1 MTDKLIR
8 ELLIDVKQKGA
19 TRTAKSIENVSD
31 ALENAAAASELTN
44 EQLGKMPKTL
54 YSIERAADRA
64 AKSLT
69 KMQASRG
76 MAGITKSINDIG
88 DKLDYLAIQLI
99 EVTDKLEI
107 GFDGVSRSVK
117 AMGNDVAA
125 ATEKVQDR
133 LYDTNRVLGGT
144 ARGFNDTAGAA
155 GRASRAIGN
164 TSGSARGAT
173 RDFAA
178 MAKIGGSLPIMY
190 AALASNI
197 FVLQSAFEQL
207 KLGDQLNRL
216 EKFGV
221 IVGTQTGTPVQSL
234 ARSLQEAAG
243 YAISFEEA
251 MRQASSA
258 SAYGFDAE
266 QLNKFGL
273 VARRA
278 AAVLGVD
285 MTDALNRVIKGVSK
299 QEIEL
304 LDELGVT
311 IRLNDAYADYVK
323 QLNAANTGITY
334 NINSLTT
341 FQKQQAYANAVIAES
356 TKRFGY
362 LDEVLRATPWEQFA
376 ANADAALRTIQQA
389 AAKYLGP
396 VIDAIN
402 TVFYT
407 SQASVSAEAARAQ
420 EKTNRQIDPN
430 NVGAVALSLA
440 ASEEGYNKALDMY
453 KESLDKR
460 NKLKAEFDKR
470 MSQADA
476 STAAAIRLVGE
487 GMPVGLAAGGFEV
500 GGVRIGSSEANKKF
514 VEETAAMGLQIAR
527 LGKEVDD
534 STENLNAWK
543 SAYQAAGAAAAKANP
558 EFQKQINL
566 QKDVYDPDAVYD
578 FNSAALKSLTEQ
590 QKAYNQTKKTASDLA
605 NDFQNIASST
615 DTAAKTSA
623 TFEEVIRNVES
634 LSAGTGKSADE
645 YVKSLNLGFNT
656 ISEMKTASQ
665 ALSEYVKL
673 TGNETKN
680 QLAVQQKIADVYNQ
694 TKDKEKAQEAGR
706 RLELQQLEE
715 QETALRRVLQTNQGN
730 KAVEKEIEKIQLE
743 KLKLT
748 NQGMEAQKKVK
759 DYTDKIL
766 GVDREIALLN
776 NRTMTDTQYRLAQ
789 LNLELTIEK
798 EKYEWYTKQADKQKE
813 AEQSRR
819 SQAQIER
826 EIWKFRQDQQAEMT
840 SKRQEAF
847 ENTLTSMF
855 PLAGEMQ
862 KMEMQLDFYT
872 QMKELTKGNANEQM
886 RWNAEIAKTRAQ
898 MSALTAQRNAQ
909 MQQQVGSSVGATYT
923 PTTGLSGADKD
934 FADMQN
940 RMSSYDQAISKL
952 SELNSEATAVAQSM
966 GNLTNSMIQFSQG
979 SLDTTSMI
987 ASGMQTVASMIQY
1000 STSQQVSAIDQAI
1013 AAEQKRD
1020 GKSEASKAKLK
1031 KLEAEKLKIQQD
1043 AAKKQI
1049 IIQTAVAV
1057 MQAATAVPYPFSIP
1071 LMVAAGLAGALA
1083 LAQASSASGMSSIA
1097 DSGADTTQY
1106 LTLGERQKNV
1116 DVSMQASSGEL
1127 SYLRGDKGIGNAN
1140 SFVPRAEGGMM
1151 YPGVSYQMGEHG
1163 TEVVTPMVPMKA
1175 TPNDQLSDGSKTTSG
1190 RPIILNISTMDA
1202 ASFRDFASN
1211 NSTALRDAV
1220 ELALNENG
1228 STLKSLGNM

>member
-8 ELLIDVKQKGA
+8 EILIDVKQKGA

-76 MAGITKSINDIG
+76 MAGITKSIDGIG

-117 AMGNDVAA
+117 TMGNDVAA

-133 LYDTNRVLGGT
+133 LYDTNRALGGT

-221 IVGTQTGTPVQSL
+221 IVGTQTGTPVQTL

-376 ANADAALRTIQQA
+376 ANADAALRKIQQA

-407 SQASVSAEAARAQ
+407 SQASISAEAARAQ

-460 NKLKAEFDKR
+460 NKLKSEFDKR
-470 MSQADA
+470 MEQADFY
-476 STAAAIRLVGE
+476 TKLAIRQVGE
-487 GMPVGLAAGGFEV
+487 GIPVGLAAAGA
-500 GGVRIGSSEANKKF
+500 SEANKQF
-514 VEETAAMGLQIAR
+514 VAETAAMGLQVTR
-527 LGKEVDD
+527 LGKEVED

-543 SAYQAAGAAAAKANP
+543 SAYQAAGAAAAKASP

-566 QKDVYDPDAVYD
+566 QRDTTDPDAVYD
-578 FNSAALKSLTEQ
+578 FNSTVLKGLTEQ

-623 TFEEVIRNVES
+623 TFEEVIKNISS

-656 ISEMKTASQ
+656 LSEMKTASQ

-819 SQAQIER
+819 AQAKIER
-826 EIWKFRQDQQAEMT
+826 EIWKFRQDQIASMAAGREEEQQRQFTAKPLMGNAERLQEQLKLYEDLKQKTLGNAAAQAEYN
-840 SKRQEAF
+840 K
-847 ENTLTSMF
+847 
-855 PLAGEMQ
+855 
-862 KMEMQLDFYT
+862 KI
-872 QMKELTKGNANEQM
+872 
-886 RWNAEIAKTRAQ
+886 AETRAQ
-898 MSALTAQRNAQ
+898 LAGLRAQRNAE
-909 MQQQVGSSVGATYT
+909 MQVSVGSSLGAVYT
-923 PTTGLSGADKD
+923 PTTGLSGEDKD
-934 FADMQN
+934 FADMGN
-940 RMSSYDQAISKL
+940 RMASYDQAISKL

-966 GNLTNSMIQFSQG
+966 GNLTNAMIQFSMG
-979 SLDTTSMI
+979 SLDTTSTI
-987 ASGMQTVASMIQY
+987 AAGMQTVASMIQY

-1083 LAQASSASGMSSIA
+1083 LAQASSASSMSSIA
-1097 DSGADTTQY
+1097 DSGADTTSY
-1106 LTLGERQKNV
+1106 LTLGERQKNI

-1175 TPNDQLSDGSKTTSG
+1175 TPNDELKTSSSSTSG
-1190 RPIILNISTMDA
+1190 RPIILNISAMDA
-1202 ASFRDFASN
+1202 ASFREFASS
-1211 NSTALRDAV
+1211 NSSALRDAV

-1228 STLKSLGNM
+1228 ASLKTLGNS

>member
-76 MAGITKSINDIG
+76 MAGITKSIDGIG

-117 AMGNDVAA
+117 TMGNDVAA

-144 ARGFNDTAGAA
+144 TRGFNDTAGAA

-376 ANADAALRTIQQA
+376 ANADAALRKIQQA

-407 SQASVSAEAARAQ
+407 SQASISAEAARAQ
-420 EKTNRQIDPN
+420 EKTNRQIDPT

-460 NKLKAEFDKR
+460 NKLKSEFDKR
-470 MSQADA
+470 MEQADFY
-476 STAAAIRLVGE
+476 TRLAIRQVGE
-487 GMPVGLAAGGFEV
+487 GIPVGLAAAGA
-500 GGVRIGSSEANKKF
+500 SEANKKF
-514 VEETAAMGLQIAR
+514 VEETAAMGLQVTR
-527 LGKEVDD
+527 LGKEVED

-566 QKDVYDPDAVYD
+566 QRDTTDPGAVYD
-578 FNSAALKSLTEQ
+578 FNSTVLKGLTEQ

-605 NDFQNIASST
+605 NDIQNVAQNT

-623 TFEEVIRNVES
+623 TLADAIKNIES
-634 LSAGTGKSADE
+634 LSLGTGKSADE
-645 YVKSLNLGFNT
+645 YVKNLNLGYNT
-656 ISEMKTASQ
+656 LSEMKTASQ

-715 QETALRRVLQTNQGN
+715 QEAALRRVLQTNQGN

-743 KLKLT
+743 KLRLT

-776 NRTMTDTQYRLAQ
+776 DRTMTTTQYRLAQ
-789 LNLELTIEK
+789 LKLELTVEK

-819 SQAQIER
+819 AQAQISRELWEAEKQATASHVSALMDALEVSQTQRNVTGQAQILTER
-826 EIWKFRQDQQAEMT
+826 L
-840 SKRQEAF
+840 SVLQE
-847 ENTLTSMF
+847 
-855 PLAGEMQ
+855 
-862 KMEMQLDFYT
+862 QL
-872 QMKELTKGNANEQM
+872 ELSKGNTEEEIKYRNE
-886 RWNAEIAKTRAQ
+886 IYKTAA
-898 MSALTAQRNAQ
+898 ALEQLRKQREGQ
-909 MQQQVGSSVGATYT
+909 MQQQVGSSVGAVYI
-923 PTTGLSGADKD
+923 PTTGLSGEDKD

-940 RMSSYDQAISKL
+940 RMASYDQAISKL

-966 GNLTNSMIQFSQG
+966 GNLTNAMIQFSQG
-979 SLDTTSMI
+979 SLDTTSLI
-987 ASGMQTVASMIQY
+987 ASGMQTVSSMIQY
-1000 STSQQVSAIDQAI
+1000 STSQQVSAIDAAI

-1097 DSGADTTQY
+1097 DSGADTTSY
-1106 LTLGERQKNV
+1106 LTLGERQKNI
-1116 DVSMQASSGEL
+1116 DVSMSANAGEL
-1127 SYLRGDKGIGNAN
+1127 SYIRGDKGIGGAN
-1140 SFVPRAEGGMM
+1140 SFVPRAEGGNM

-1175 TPNDQLSDGSKTTSG
+1175 TPNDELKTSSNSTSG
-1190 RPIILNISTMDA
+1190 RPIILNISAMDA
-1202 ASFRDFASN
+1202 ASFREFASS
-1211 NSTALRDAV
+1211 NSSALRDAV

-1228 STLKSLGNM
+1228 ASLKTLGNS

>member
-44 EQLGKMPKTL
+44 EQLGKMPRTL

-76 MAGITKSINDIG
+76 MLSVTKSINDIG
-88 DKLDYLAIQLI
+88 AKLDDLAITMI
-99 EVTDKLEI
+99 EVADKLEV

-117 AMGNDVAA
+117 TMGNDVAA

-133 LYDTNRVLGGT
+133 LYDTNRALGGT

-221 IVGTQTGTPVQSL
+221 IVGTQTGTPVQTL

-334 NINSLTT
+334 NVNSLTT

-376 ANADAALRTIQQA
+376 ANADAALRKIQQA

-407 SQASVSAEAARAQ
+407 SQASISAEAARAQ
-420 EKTNRQIDPN
+420 EKTNRQIDPT

-460 NKLKAEFDKR
+460 NKLKSEFDKR
-470 MSQADA
+470 MEQADFY
-476 STAAAIRLVGE
+476 TKLAIRQVGE
-487 GMPVGLAAGGFEV
+487 GIPIGLAAAGA
-500 GGVRIGSSEANKKF
+500 SEANKQF
-514 VEETAAMGLQIAR
+514 VAETAAMGLQVTR
-527 LGKEVDD
+527 LGKEVED

-566 QKDVYDPDAVYD
+566 QRDTTDPGAVYD
-578 FNSAALKSLTEQ
+578 FNSTVLKGLTEQ

-605 NDFQNIASST
+605 NDIQNVAQNT

-623 TFEEVIRNVES
+623 TLADAIKNIES
-634 LSAGTGKSADE
+634 LSLGTGKSADE
-645 YVKSLNLGFNT
+645 YVKNLNLGYNT
-656 ISEMKTASQ
+656 LSEMKTASQ

-715 QETALRRVLQTNQGN
+715 QEAALRRVLQTNQGN

-759 DYTDKIL
+759 DYTDKIR

-776 NRTMTDTQYRLAQ
+776 NCTMTDTQYRLAQ
-789 LNLELTIEK
+789 LNLELTIEQ
-798 EKYEWYTKQADKQKE
+798 EKYEGYTKQADKQKE

-819 SQAQIER
+819 AQAQIER
-826 EIWKFRQDQQAEMT
+826 EIWKFRQDQIASMAAGREEEQQRQFTAKPLMGNAERLQEQLKLYEDLKQKTLGNAAAQAEYN
-840 SKRQEAF
+840 K
-847 ENTLTSMF
+847 
-855 PLAGEMQ
+855 
-862 KMEMQLDFYT
+862 KI
-872 QMKELTKGNANEQM
+872 
-886 RWNAEIAKTRAQ
+886 AETRAQ
-898 MSALTAQRNAQ
+898 LAGLRAQRNAE
-909 MQQQVGSSVGATYT
+909 MQASVGSSLGAVYT
-923 PTTGLSGADKD
+923 PTTGLSGEDKD
-934 FADMQN
+934 FADMGN
-940 RMSSYDQAISKL
+940 RMASYDQAISKL

-966 GNLTNSMIQFSQG
+966 GNLTNAMIQFSMG
-979 SLDTTSMI
+979 SLDTTSTI
-987 ASGMQTVASMIQY
+987 AAGMQTVASMIQY

-1083 LAQASSASGMSSIA
+1083 LAQASSASSMSSIA
-1097 DSGADTTQY
+1097 DSGADTTSY
-1106 LTLGERQKNV
+1106 LTLGERQKNI
-1116 DVSMQASSGEL
+1116 DVSMSANAGEL
-1127 SYLRGDKGIGNAN
+1127 SYIRGDKGIGGAN
-1140 SFVPRAEGGMM
+1140 SFVPRAEGGNM

-1175 TPNDQLSDGSKTTSG
+1175 TPNDELKTSSNSTSG
-1190 RPIILNISTMDA
+1190 RPIILNISAMDA
-1202 ASFRDFASN
+1202 ASFREFASS
-1211 NSTALRDAV
+1211 NSSALRDAV

-1228 STLKSLGNM
+1228 ASLKTLGNS

>member
-76 MAGITKSINDIG
+76 MLSVTKSINDIG
-88 DKLDYLAIQLI
+88 AKLDDLAIQLI

-376 ANADAALRTIQQA
+376 ANADAALRTIQQS

-487 GMPVGLAAGGFEV
+487 GVPVGLAAGGFEV

-543 SAYQAAGAAAAKANP
+543 SAYQAAGAAAAKASP

-566 QKDVYDPDAVYD
+566 QRDTTDPDAVYD
-578 FNSAALKSLTEQ
+578 FNSTVLKGLTEQ

-605 NDFQNIASST
+605 NDIQNVAQNT

-623 TFEEVIRNVES
+623 TLADAIKNIES
-634 LSAGTGKSADE
+634 LSQGTGKSADE
-645 YVKSLNLGFNT
+645 YVKNLNLGYNT
-656 ISEMKTASQ
+656 LSEMKTASQ

-715 QETALRRVLQTNQGN
+715 QEAALRRVLQTNQGN

-776 NRTMTDTQYRLAQ
+776 DRTMTSTQYRLAQ
-789 LNLELTIEK
+789 LKLELTIEE
-798 EKYEWYTKQADKQKE
+798 EKYEWYLKQADKQKE

-819 SQAQIER
+819 AQAQISRELWEAEKQATATHVSALMDALEVSQTQRNVTGQSQILTER
-826 EIWKFRQDQQAEMT
+826 LSILQQ
-840 SKRQEAF
+840 
-847 ENTLTSMF
+847 
-855 PLAGEMQ
+855 
-862 KMEMQLDFYT
+862 QL
-872 QMKELTKGNANEQM
+872 ELSKGNTEEEIKYRNE
-886 RWNAEIAKTRAQ
+886 IYKT
-898 MSALTAQRNAQ
+898 SAALEQLRKQRDSQ
-909 MQQQVGSSVGATYT
+909 MQQQVGSSIGAVYT
-923 PTTGLSGADKD
+923 PTTGLSGEDKD

-940 RMSSYDQAISKL
+940 RMASYDQAISKL

-966 GNLTNSMIQFSQG
+966 GNLTNAMIQFSQG

-1106 LTLGERQKNV
+1106 LTLGERQKNI

-1211 NSTALRDAV
+1211 NSTAFRDAV

-1228 STLKSLGNM
+1228 TTLKSLGNS

>member
-76 MAGITKSINDIG
+76 MAGITKSIEGIG

-117 AMGNDVAA
+117 AMGNDVAS

-133 LYDTNRVLGGT
+133 LYDTNRALGGT
-144 ARGFNDTAGAA
+144 TKGFNDTTGAA

-266 QLNKFGL
+266 QLEQFGL
-273 VARRA
+273 IARRA

-285 MTDALNRVIKGVSK
+285 MTDALNRVIKGISK

-304 LDELGVT
+304 MDELGIT

-341 FQKQQAYANAVIAES
+341 FQKQQAYAKAAIAES
-356 TKRFGY
+356 TKQFGY

-420 EKTNRQIDPN
+420 EKTNRQIDPT

-460 NKLKAEFDKR
+460 NKLKSEFDKR
-470 MSQADA
+470 MEQADFY
-476 STAAAIRLVGE
+476 TRLAIRQVGE
-487 GMPVGLAAGGFEV
+487 GIPVGLAAAGA
-500 GGVRIGSSEANKKF
+500 SEANKKF
-514 VEETAAMGLQIAR
+514 VEETAAMGLQVTR
-527 LGKEVDD
+527 LGKEVED

-566 QKDVYDPDAVYD
+566 QRDTTDPGAVYD
-578 FNSAALKSLTEQ
+578 FNSTVLKGLTEQ

-605 NDFQNIASST
+605 NDIQNVAQNT

-623 TFEEVIRNVES
+623 TLADAIKNIES
-634 LSAGTGKSADE
+634 LSLGTGKSADE
-645 YVKSLNLGFNT
+645 YVKNLNLGYNT
-656 ISEMKTASQ
+656 LSEMKTASQ

-715 QETALRRVLQTNQGN
+715 QEAALRRVLKTNQGN

-819 SQAQIER
+819 AQAQIER

-840 SKRQEAF
+840 RKRQEAF

-909 MQQQVGSSVGATYT
+909 MQASVGSSLGAVYT
-923 PTTGLSGADKD
+923 PTTGLSGEDKK
-934 FADMQN
+934 FADMGNQLA
-940 RMSSYDQAISKL
+940 SYDQAISKL

-966 GNLTNSMIQFSQG
+966 GNLANAMIQFSQG
-979 SLDTTSMI
+979 SLDTTSTI
-987 ASGMQTVASMIQY
+987 AVGMQTVASMIQY

-1083 LAQASSASGMSSIA
+1083 LAQASSASSMSSIA
-1097 DSGADTTQY
+1097 DSGADTTSY
-1106 LTLGERQKNV
+1106 LTLGERQKNI
-1116 DVSMQASSGEL
+1116 DVSMSANAGEL
-1127 SYLRGDKGIGNAN
+1127 SYVRGDQGIGNAN
-1140 SFVPRAEGGMM
+1140 SFVPRAEGGNM

-1163 TEVVTPMVPMKA
+1163 TEVITPMIPMKA
-1175 TPNDQLSDGSKTTSG
+1175 TPNDELKNSSNSTSG
-1190 RPIILNISTMDA
+1190 RPIILNISAMDA
-1202 ASFRDFASN
+1202 ASFREFASS
-1211 NSTALRDAV
+1211 NSGALRDAV

-1228 STLKSLGNM
+1228 ASLKTLGNS

>member
-76 MAGITKSINDIG
+76 MLSVTKSINDIG
-88 DKLDYLAIQLI
+88 AKLDDLAITMI
-99 EVTDKLEI
+99 EVADKLEV

-117 AMGNDVAA
+117 TMGNDVAA

-133 LYDTNRVLGGT
+133 LYDTNRALGGT

-155 GRASRAIGN
+155 TRASRAIGN

-178 MAKIGGSLPIMY
+178 MAKVGGSLPILY
-190 AALASNI
+190 AAFASNI

-420 EKTNRQIDPN
+420 EKTNRQIDPT

-460 NKLKAEFDKR
+460 NKLKSEFDKR
-470 MSQADA
+470 MEQADFY
-476 STAAAIRLVGE
+476 TKLAIRQVGE
-487 GMPVGLAAGGFEV
+487 GIPVGLAAAGA
-500 GGVRIGSSEANKKF
+500 SEANKQF
-514 VEETAAMGLQIAR
+514 VAETAAMGLQVAR
-527 LGKEVDD
+527 LGKEVED

-543 SAYQAAGAAAAKANP
+543 SAYQAAGAAAAKASP

-566 QKDVYDPDAVYD
+566 QRDTTDPGAVYD
-578 FNSAALKSLTEQ
+578 FNSTVLKGLTEQ

-605 NDFQNIASST
+605 NDIQNVAQNT

-623 TFEEVIRNVES
+623 ALADAIKNIES
-634 LSAGTGKSADE
+634 LSLGTGKSADE
-645 YVKSLNLGFNT
+645 YVKNLNLGYNT
-656 ISEMKTASQ
+656 LSEMKTASQ

-715 QETALRRVLQTNQGN
+715 QEAALRRVLQTNQGN

-776 NRTMTDTQYRLAQ
+776 DRTMTSTQYRLAQ
-789 LNLELTIEK
+789 LRLELTIEE
-798 EKYEWYTKQADKQKE
+798 EKYEWYLKQADKQKE

-819 SQAQIER
+819 AQAQISRELWEAEKQATATHVSALMDALEVSQTQRNVTGQSQILTER
-826 EIWKFRQDQQAEMT
+826 LSILQQ
-840 SKRQEAF
+840 
-847 ENTLTSMF
+847 
-855 PLAGEMQ
+855 
-862 KMEMQLDFYT
+862 QL
-872 QMKELTKGNANEQM
+872 ELSKGNTEEEIKYRNE
-886 RWNAEIAKTRAQ
+886 IYKT
-898 MSALTAQRNAQ
+898 SAALEQLRKQRDSQ
-909 MQQQVGSSVGATYT
+909 MQQQVGSSVGAVYT
-923 PTTGLSGADKD
+923 PTTGLSGEDKD
-934 FADMQN
+934 FADMGN
-940 RMSSYDQAISKL
+940 RMASYDQAISKL

-966 GNLTNSMIQFSQG
+966 GNLTNAMIQFSQG

-1083 LAQASSASGMSSIA
+1083 LAQASSASSMSSIA
-1097 DSGADTTQY
+1097 DSGADTTSY
-1106 LTLGERQKNV
+1106 LTLGERQKNI
-1116 DVSMQASSGEL
+1116 DVSMSANAGEL
-1127 SYLRGDKGIGNAN
+1127 SYIRGDQGIGSAN
-1140 SFVPRAEGGMM
+1140 SFVPRAEGGNM

-1175 TPNDQLSDGSKTTSG
+1175 TPNDEIKTSSNSTSG
-1190 RPIILNISTMDA
+1190 RPIILNISAMDA
-1202 ASFRDFASN
+1202 ASFREFASS
-1211 NSTALRDAV
+1211 NSSALRDAV

-1228 STLKSLGNM
+1228 ASLKTLGNS

>member
-44 EQLGKMPKTL
+44 EQLGKMPRTL

-76 MAGITKSINDIG
+76 MAGITKSIDGIG

-117 AMGNDVAA
+117 TMGNDVAA

-133 LYDTNRVLGGT
+133 LYDTNRALGGT

-334 NINSLTT
+334 NVNSLTT

-376 ANADAALRTIQQA
+376 ANADAALRKIQQA

-407 SQASVSAEAARAQ
+407 SQASISAEAARAQ
-420 EKTNRQIDPN
+420 EKTNRQIDPT

-460 NKLKAEFDKR
+460 NKLKSEFDKR
-470 MSQADA
+470 MEQADFY
-476 STAAAIRLVGE
+476 TKLAIRQVGE
-487 GMPVGLAAGGFEV
+487 GIPVGLAAAGA
-500 GGVRIGSSEANKKF
+500 SEANKQF
-514 VEETAAMGLQIAR
+514 VAETAAMGLQVTR
-527 LGKEVDD
+527 LGKEVED

-566 QKDVYDPDAVYD
+566 QRDTTDPDAVYD
-578 FNSAALKSLTEQ
+578 FNSTVLKGLTEQ

-605 NDFQNIASST
+605 NDIQNVAQNT

-623 TFEEVIRNVES
+623 TLADAIKNIES
-634 LSAGTGKSADE
+634 LSLGTGKSADE
-645 YVKSLNLGFNT
+645 YVKNLNLGYNT
-656 ISEMKTASQ
+656 LSEMKTASQ

-715 QETALRRVLQTNQGN
+715 QEAALRRVLQTNQGN

-776 NRTMTDTQYRLAQ
+776 DRTMTTTQYRLAQ
-789 LNLELTIEK
+789 LKLELTIEK

-819 SQAQIER
+819 AQAQISR
-826 EIWKFRQDQQAEMT
+826 EIWEAEKQATASHVSALMDALEVSQTQRNVTGQSQILTERLSILQQ
-840 SKRQEAF
+840 
-847 ENTLTSMF
+847 
-855 PLAGEMQ
+855 
-862 KMEMQLDFYT
+862 QL
-872 QMKELTKGNANEQM
+872 ELSKGNTEEEIKYRNE
-886 RWNAEIAKTRAQ
+886 IYKT
-898 MSALTAQRNAQ
+898 SAALEQLRKQRDIQ
-909 MQQQVGSSVGATYT
+909 MQQQVGSSVGAVYT
-923 PTTGLSGADKD
+923 PTTGLSGEDKD

-940 RMSSYDQAISKL
+940 RMASYDQAISKL

-966 GNLTNSMIQFSQG
+966 GNLTNAMIQFSQG
-979 SLDTTSMI
+979 SLDTTSLI
-987 ASGMQTVASMIQY
+987 ASGMQTVSSMIQY
-1000 STSQQVSAIDQAI
+1000 STSQQVSAIDAAI

-1097 DSGADTTQY
+1097 DSGADTTSY
-1106 LTLGERQKNV
+1106 LTLGERQKNI
-1116 DVSMQASSGEL
+1116 DVSMSANAGEL
-1127 SYLRGDKGIGNAN
+1127 SYIRGDQGIGSAN
-1140 SFVPRAEGGMM
+1140 SFVPRAEGGNM

-1175 TPNDQLSDGSKTTSG
+1175 TPNDELKTSSNSTSG
-1190 RPIILNISTMDA
+1190 RPIILNISAMDA
-1202 ASFRDFASN
+1202 ASFREFASS
-1211 NSTALRDAV
+1211 NSGALRDAV

-1228 STLKSLGNM
+1228 ASLKTLGNS

>member
-44 EQLGKMPKTL
+44 EQLGKMPRTL

-76 MAGITKSINDIG
+76 MAGITKSIDGIG

-117 AMGNDVAA
+117 TMGNDVAA

-133 LYDTNRVLGGT
+133 LYDTNRALGGT

-376 ANADAALRTIQQA
+376 ANADAALRKIQQA

-420 EKTNRQIDPN
+420 EKTNRQIDPT

-460 NKLKAEFDKR
+460 NKLKSEFDKR
-470 MSQADA
+470 MEQADFY
-476 STAAAIRLVGE
+476 TKLAIRQVGE
-487 GMPVGLAAGGFEV
+487 GIPVGLAAAGA
-500 GGVRIGSSEANKKF
+500 SEANKQF
-514 VEETAAMGLQIAR
+514 VAETAAMGLQVTR
-527 LGKEVDD
+527 LGKEVED

-543 SAYQAAGAAAAKANP
+543 SAYQAAGAAAAKASP

-566 QKDVYDPDAVYD
+566 QRDTTDPDAVYD
-578 FNSAALKSLTEQ
+578 FNSTVLKGLTEQ

-605 NDFQNIASST
+605 NDIQNVAQNT

-623 TFEEVIRNVES
+623 TLADAIKNIES
-634 LSAGTGKSADE
+634 LSLGTGKSADE
-645 YVKSLNLGFNT
+645 YVKNLNLGYNT
-656 ISEMKTASQ
+656 MSEMKTASQ

-715 QETALRRVLQTNQGN
+715 QEAALRRVLQTNQGN

-748 NQGMEAQKKVK
+748 NQGMEAQKKIK

-776 NRTMTDTQYRLAQ
+776 DRTMTTTQYRLAQ
-789 LNLELTIEK
+789 LKLELTVEK

-819 SQAQIER
+819 AQAQISRELWETEKQATASHVSALMDALEVSQTQRNVTGQAQILTER
-826 EIWKFRQDQQAEMT
+826 L
-840 SKRQEAF
+840 SVLQE
-847 ENTLTSMF
+847 
-855 PLAGEMQ
+855 
-862 KMEMQLDFYT
+862 QL
-872 QMKELTKGNANEQM
+872 ELSKGNTEEEIKYRNE
-886 RWNAEIAKTRAQ
+886 IYKTAA
-898 MSALTAQRNAQ
+898 ALEQLRKQREGQ
-909 MQQQVGSSVGATYT
+909 MQQQVGSSVGAVYT
-923 PTTGLSGADKD
+923 PTTGLSGEDKD

-940 RMSSYDQAISKL
+940 RMASYDQAISKL

-966 GNLTNSMIQFSQG
+966 GNLTNAMIQFSQG
-979 SLDTTSMI
+979 SLDTTSLI
-987 ASGMQTVASMIQY
+987 ASGMQTVSSMIQY
-1000 STSQQVSAIDQAI
+1000 STSQQVSAIDAAI

-1083 LAQASSASGMSSIA
+1083 LAQASSASSMSSIA
-1097 DSGADTTQY
+1097 DSGADTTSY
-1106 LTLGERQKNV
+1106 LTLGERQKNI
-1116 DVSMQASSGEL
+1116 DVSMSANAGEL
-1127 SYLRGDKGIGNAN
+1127 SYIRGDQGIGSAN
-1140 SFVPRAEGGMM
+1140 SFVPRAEGGNM

-1175 TPNDQLSDGSKTTSG
+1175 TPNDELKTSSNSTSG
-1190 RPIILNISTMDA
+1190 RPIILNISAMDA
-1202 ASFRDFASN
+1202 ASFREFASS
-1211 NSTALRDAV
+1211 NSGALRDAV

-1228 STLKSLGNM
+1228 ASLKTLGNS

>member
-76 MAGITKSINDIG
+76 MAGITKSIDGIG

-420 EKTNRQIDPN
+420 EKTNRQIDPT

-460 NKLKAEFDKR
+460 NKLKSEFDKR
-470 MSQADA
+470 MEQADFY
-476 STAAAIRLVGE
+476 TKLAIRQVGE
-487 GMPVGLAAGGFEV
+487 GIPVGLAAAGA
-500 GGVRIGSSEANKKF
+500 SEANKQF
-514 VEETAAMGLQIAR
+514 VSETAAMGLQVAR
-527 LGKEVDD
+527 LDKEVSD
-534 STENLNAWK
+534 STENLTAWK

-566 QKDVYDPDAVYD
+566 QRDTTDPDAVYD
-578 FNSAALKSLTEQ
+578 FNSTVLKGLTEQ

-605 NDFQNIASST
+605 NDIQNVAQNT

-623 TFEEVIRNVES
+623 TLADAIKNIES
-634 LSAGTGKSADE
+634 LSLGTGKSADE
-645 YVKSLNLGFNT
+645 YVKNLNLGYNT
-656 ISEMKTASQ
+656 LSEMKTASQ

-706 RLELQQLEE
+706 SLELQQLEE
-715 QETALRRVLQTNQGN
+715 QEAALRRVLQTNQGN

-776 NRTMTDTQYRLAQ
+776 DRTMTTTQYRLAQ
-789 LNLELTIEK
+789 LKLELTIEK

-819 SQAQIER
+819 AQAQISR
-826 EIWKFRQDQQAEMT
+826 EIWEAEKQATATHVSALMDALEVSQTQRNVTGQSQILTERLSILQQ
-840 SKRQEAF
+840 
-847 ENTLTSMF
+847 
-855 PLAGEMQ
+855 
-862 KMEMQLDFYT
+862 QL
-872 QMKELTKGNANEQM
+872 ELSKGNTEEELKYRNE
-886 RWNAEIAKTRAQ
+886 IYKTAA
-898 MSALTAQRNAQ
+898 ALEQLRKQRESQ

-923 PTTGLSGADKD
+923 PTTGLSGEDKD

-966 GNLTNSMIQFSQG
+966 GNLTNAMIQFSQG

>member
-76 MAGITKSINDIG
+76 MMGITKSIDSIG
-88 DKLDYLAIQLI
+88 AKLDDLAIAMI
-99 EVTDKLEI
+99 EVSDKLES
-107 GFDGVSRSVK
+107 GFTHVGKSVK

-133 LYDTNRVLGGT
+133 LYDTNRVLSGT
-144 ARGFNDTAGAA
+144 TKGFNDTTTSA
-155 GRASRAIGN
+155 GRASRALGN

-178 MAKIGGSLPIMY
+178 MAKVGGSLPLMY
-190 AALASNI
+190 AAIASNV

-207 KLGDQLNRL
+207 KMGDQLNRL
-216 EKFGV
+216 EKFGT
-221 IVGTQTGTPVQSL
+221 IVGTQTGTPVQTL

-334 NINSLTT
+334 NVNSLST

-362 LDEVLRATPWEQFA
+362 LDDVLRATPWEQFA
-376 ANADAALRTIQQA
+376 ANADAALRKVQQA

-396 VIDAIN
+396 VIDSIN
-402 TVFYT
+402 AVFYT
-407 SQASVSAEAARAQ
+407 SQASISASAARAQ
-420 EKTNRQIDPN
+420 EETNRQIDPT
-430 NVGAVALSLA
+430 NVGAVALSLS

-460 NKLKAEFDKR
+460 NKLKTEFDKR
-470 MSQADA
+470 MSQADS

-514 VEETAAMGLQIAR
+514 VEETAAMGLQVAR

-543 SAYQAAGAAAAKANP
+543 SAYQAAGAAAAKTNP

-566 QKDVYDPDAVYD
+566 QKDMNDPDAVYD
-578 FNSAALKSLTEQ
+578 FNSATLKGLTEQ
-590 QKAYNQTKKTASDLA
+590 QKAYDQAKKTASDLA
-605 NDFQNIASST
+605 NDIQNIAENT
-615 DTAAKTSA
+615 NTAAKTSA
-623 TFEEVIRNVES
+623 SLSDTIKTIES
-634 LSAGTGKSADE
+634 LSAGTGKNADE
-645 YVKSLNLGFNT
+645 YVKSLNLGYNT
-656 ISEMKTASQ
+656 LSEMKTASQ
-665 ALSEYVKL
+665 ALAGYVKL
-673 TGNETKN
+673 TSNETKN
-680 QLAVQQKIADVYNQ
+680 QLEVQQKIAEVYNQ

-706 RLELQQLEE
+706 RLEIQQLEE
-715 QETALRRVLQTNQGN
+715 QEAALKRVLETNKGN
-730 KAVEKEIEKIQLE
+730 KAIENEIAKVQLE
-743 KLKLT
+743 RIKIT
-748 NQGMEAQKKVK
+748 NQDMEAQKKVK

-776 NRTMTDTQYRLAQ
+776 DYTKTSTQYRLAQ
-789 LNLELTIEK
+789 LKLELQLEK
-798 EKYEWYTKQADKQKE
+798 EKTELYSKQENGRAKM
-813 AEQSRR
+813 EQSRR
-819 SQAQIER
+819 AQAQISREKWETEKQATAAHVSTLMDALEVSQTER
-826 EIWKFRQDQQAEMT
+826 NVTGQSQILTERLSISEKQLELSKDNTEEEIKYRNEIYKT
-840 SKRQEAF
+840 SAALE
-847 ENTLTSMF
+847 
-855 PLAGEMQ
+855 
-862 KMEMQLDFYT
+862 QL
-872 QMKELTKGNANEQM
+872 KK
-886 RWNAEIAKTRAQ
+886 
-898 MSALTAQRNAQ
+898 QRDAQ
-909 MQQQVGSSVGATYT
+909 MQAGVASSLGANYT
-923 PTTGLSGADKD
+923 PTTGLSGDDKKY
-934 FADMQN
+934 ADMQN
-940 RMSSYDQAISKL
+940 QMASYDEAISKL
-952 SELNSEATAVAQSM
+952 GALNSQATEVGQSM
-966 GNLTNSMIQFSQG
+966 GNLTNAMMQFSQG
-979 SLDTTSMI
+979 SLDTVSTVAAGMQMVSSMI
-987 ASGMQTVASMIQY
+987 AMGVSN
-1000 STSQQVSAIDQAI
+1000 QVSAIDQAI

-1031 KLEAEKLKIQQD
+1031 KLEAEKVKIQQD

-1057 MQAATAVPYPFSIP
+1057 MQAATAVPYPWSIP
-1071 LMVAAGLAGALA
+1071 LMIAAGVAGALS
-1083 LAQASSASGMSSIA
+1083 LAQASSASGMSSIG
-1097 DSGADTTQY
+1097 DSGTDTAQY
-1106 LTLGERQKNV
+1106 LSLGERQKNV
-1116 DVSMQASSGEL
+1116 DVSMSANAGEL
-1127 SYLRGDKGIGNAN
+1127 SYIRGDQGIGNAN
-1140 SFVPRAEGGMM
+1140 SFVPRAEGGNM

-1163 TEVVTPMVPMKA
+1163 TEVITPMVPMKA
-1175 TPNDQLSDGSKTTSG
+1175 TPTDELKGSSKGTSG
-1190 RPIILNISTMDA
+1190 RPIVLNISTMDA
-1202 ASFRDFASN
+1202 ASFRDFASS
-1211 NSTALRDAV
+1211 NSAAFRDAV
-1220 ELALNENG
+1220 EQALNENG
-1228 STLKSLGNM
+1228 TTLKSLGNS

>member
-76 MAGITKSINDIG
+76 MLSVTKSINDIG
-88 DKLDYLAIQLI
+88 AKLDDLAIQLI

-133 LYDTNRVLGGT
+133 LYDTNRALGGT

-221 IVGTQTGTPVQSL
+221 IVGTQTGTPVQTL

-334 NINSLTT
+334 NVNSLTT

-376 ANADAALRTIQQA
+376 ANADAALRKIQQA

-407 SQASVSAEAARAQ
+407 SQASISAEAARAQ
-420 EKTNRQIDPN
+420 EKTNRQIDPT

-460 NKLKAEFDKR
+460 NKLKSEFDKR
-470 MSQADA
+470 MEQADFY
-476 STAAAIRLVGE
+476 TKLAIRQVGE
-487 GMPVGLAAGGFEV
+487 GIPVGLAAAGA
-500 GGVRIGSSEANKKF
+500 SEANKQF
-514 VEETAAMGLQIAR
+514 VAETAAMGLQVSR
-527 LGKEVDD
+527 LGKEVED

-543 SAYQAAGAAAAKANP
+543 SAYQAAGAAAAKASP

-566 QKDVYDPDAVYD
+566 QRDTTDPGAVYD
-578 FNSAALKSLTEQ
+578 FNSTVLKGLTEQ

-605 NDFQNIASST
+605 NDIQNVAQNT

-623 TFEEVIRNVES
+623 TLADAIKNIES
-634 LSAGTGKSADE
+634 LSLGTGKSADE
-645 YVKSLNLGFNT
+645 YVKNLNLGYNT
-656 ISEMKTASQ
+656 LSEMKTASQ

-715 QETALRRVLQTNQGN
+715 QEAALRRVLQTNQGN

-776 NRTMTDTQYRLAQ
+776 DRTMTATQYRLAQ
-789 LNLELTIEK
+789 LKLELTIEK
-798 EKYEWYTKQADKQKE
+798 EKYEWYSRQTDKQKE

-819 SQAQIER
+819 AQAQISRELWEAEKQATASHVSALMDALEVSQTER
-826 EIWKFRQDQQAEMT
+826 NVTGQSQILTERLSILQQ
-840 SKRQEAF
+840 
-847 ENTLTSMF
+847 
-855 PLAGEMQ
+855 
-862 KMEMQLDFYT
+862 QL
-872 QMKELTKGNANEQM
+872 ELSKGNTEEELKYRNE
-886 RWNAEIAKTRAQ
+886 IYKTAA
-898 MSALTAQRNAQ
+898 ALEQLRKQRESQ

-966 GNLTNSMIQFSQG
+966 GNLTNAMIQFSQG

-1106 LTLGERQKNV
+1106 LTLGERQKNI

>member
-8 ELLIDVKQKGA
+8 EILIDVKQKGA

-44 EQLGKMPKTL
+44 EQLGKMPRTL

-76 MAGITKSINDIG
+76 MLSVTKSINDIG
-88 DKLDYLAIQLI
+88 AKLDDLAITMI
-99 EVTDKLEI
+99 EVADKLEV

-117 AMGNDVAA
+117 TMGNDVAA

-133 LYDTNRVLGGT
+133 LYDTNRALGGT

-234 ARSLQEAAG
+234 ARALQEAAG

-334 NINSLTT
+334 NVNSLTT

-356 TKRFGY
+356 TRRFGY

-376 ANADAALRTIQQA
+376 ANADAALRKIQQA

-396 VIDAIN
+396 VIDSIN
-402 TVFYT
+402 AVFYT

-420 EKTNRQIDPN
+420 EQTNKQIDPT

-440 ASEEGYNKALDMY
+440 ASEDGYNKALDMY

-460 NKLKAEFDKR
+460 NKLKSEFDKR
-470 MSQADA
+470 MNQADFF
-476 STAAAIRLVGE
+476 TKAAIRQVSE
-487 GMPVGLAAGGFEV
+487 GIPVGLAAAGA
-500 GGVRIGSSEANKKF
+500 SEANKKF
-514 VEETAAMGLQIAR
+514 VEETAAMGLQITR
-527 LGKEVDD
+527 LSKEVDD

-543 SAYQAAGAAAAKANP
+543 SAYQAAGDAASKASP

-566 QKDVYDPDAVYD
+566 QRDATDPGAVYD
-578 FNSAALKSLTEQ
+578 FNSTVLKGLTEQ

-605 NDFQNIASST
+605 NDIQNVAQNT

-623 TFEEVIRNVES
+623 TLVDAIKNIES
-634 LSAGTGKSADE
+634 LSLGTGKSADE
-645 YVKSLNLGFNT
+645 YVKNLNLGYNT
-656 ISEMKTASQ
+656 LSEMKTASQ

-715 QETALRRVLQTNQGN
+715 QEAALRRVLQTNQGN

-776 NRTMTDTQYRLAQ
+776 DRTMTATQYRLAQ
-789 LNLELTIEK
+789 LKLELTIEK
-798 EKYEWYTKQADKQKE
+798 EKYEWYSRQTDKQKE

-819 SQAQIER
+819 AQAQISRELWEAEKQATASHVSALMDASEVSQTQRNVTGQSQILTER
-826 EIWKFRQDQQAEMT
+826 LSILQQ
-840 SKRQEAF
+840 
-847 ENTLTSMF
+847 
-855 PLAGEMQ
+855 
-862 KMEMQLDFYT
+862 QL
-872 QMKELTKGNANEQM
+872 ELSKGNTEEEIKYRNE
-886 RWNAEIAKTRAQ
+886 IYKT
-898 MSALTAQRNAQ
+898 SAALEQLRKQRDSQ
-909 MQQQVGSSVGATYT
+909 MQQQVGSSVGAVYT
-923 PTTGLSGADKD
+923 PTTGLSGEDKD

-940 RMSSYDQAISKL
+940 RMASYDQAISKL

-966 GNLTNSMIQFSQG
+966 GNLTNAMIQFSQG
-979 SLDTTSMI
+979 SLDTTSLI

-1083 LAQASSASGMSSIA
+1083 LAQASSASSMSSIA

-1116 DVSMQASSGEL
+1116 DVSMQANSGEL

-1163 TEVVTPMVPMKA
+1163 TEVITPVVPMKA
-1175 TPNDQLSDGSKTTSG
+1175 TPNDQLSEGSRSSSG

-1211 NSTALRDAV
+1211 NSTAFRDAV

-1228 STLKSLGNM
+1228 TTLKSLGNS

>member
-76 MAGITKSINDIG
+76 MLSVTKSINDIG
-88 DKLDYLAIQLI
+88 AKLDDLAITMI
-99 EVTDKLEI
+99 EVADKLEV

-117 AMGNDVAA
+117 TMGNDVAA

-133 LYDTNRVLGGT
+133 LYDTNRALGGT

-221 IVGTQTGTPVQSL
+221 IVGTQTGTPVQTL

-334 NINSLTT
+334 NVNSLTT

-376 ANADAALRTIQQA
+376 ANADAALRKIQQA

-407 SQASVSAEAARAQ
+407 SQASISAEAARAQ
-420 EKTNRQIDPN
+420 EKTNRQIDPT

-460 NKLKAEFDKR
+460 NKLKSEFDKR
-470 MSQADA
+470 MEQADFY
-476 STAAAIRLVGE
+476 TKLAIRQVGE
-487 GMPVGLAAGGFEV
+487 GIPIGLAAAGA
-500 GGVRIGSSEANKKF
+500 SEANKQF
-514 VEETAAMGLQIAR
+514 VAETAAMGLQVTR
-527 LGKEVDD
+527 LGKEVED

-543 SAYQAAGAAAAKANP
+543 SAYQAAGAAAAKASP

-566 QKDVYDPDAVYD
+566 QRDTTDPDAVYD
-578 FNSAALKSLTEQ
+578 FNSTVLKGLTEQ

-605 NDFQNIASST
+605 NDIQNVAQST

-623 TFEEVIRNVES
+623 TLADAIKNIES
-634 LSAGTGKSADE
+634 LSLGTGKSADE
-645 YVKSLNLGFNT
+645 YVKNLNLGYNT
-656 ISEMKTASQ
+656 LSEMKTASQ

-819 SQAQIER
+819 AQAQIER
-826 EIWKFRQDQQAEMT
+826 EIWKFRQDQIASMAAGREEEQQRQFTAKPLMGNAERLQEQLKLYEDLKQKTLGNAAAQAEYN
-840 SKRQEAF
+840 K
-847 ENTLTSMF
+847 
-855 PLAGEMQ
+855 
-862 KMEMQLDFYT
+862 KI
-872 QMKELTKGNANEQM
+872 
-886 RWNAEIAKTRAQ
+886 AETRAQ
-898 MSALTAQRNAQ
+898 LAGLRAQRNAE
-909 MQQQVGSSVGATYT
+909 MQASVGSSLGAVYT
-923 PTTGLSGADKD
+923 PTTGLSGEDKD
-934 FADMQN
+934 FADMGN
-940 RMSSYDQAISKL
+940 RMASYDQAISKL

-966 GNLTNSMIQFSQG
+966 GNLTNAMIQFSMG
-979 SLDTTSMI
+979 SLDTTSTI
-987 ASGMQTVASMIQY
+987 AAGMQTVASMIQY

-1083 LAQASSASGMSSIA
+1083 LAQASSASSMSSIA
-1097 DSGADTTQY
+1097 DSGADTTSY
-1106 LTLGERQKNV
+1106 LTLGERQKNI
-1116 DVSMQASSGEL
+1116 DVSMSANAGEL
-1127 SYLRGDKGIGNAN
+1127 SYIRGDQGIGSAN
-1140 SFVPRAEGGMM
+1140 SFVPRAEGGNM

-1163 TEVVTPMVPMKA
+1163 TEVITPMVPMKA
-1175 TPNDQLSDGSKTTSG
+1175 TPNDELKTSSNSTSG
-1190 RPIILNISTMDA
+1190 RPIILNISAMDA
-1202 ASFRDFASN
+1202 ASFREFASS
-1211 NSTALRDAV
+1211 NSGALRDAV

-1228 STLKSLGNM
+1228 ASLKTLGNS

>member
-76 MAGITKSINDIG
+76 MLSVTKSINDIG
-88 DKLDYLAIQLI
+88 AKLDDLAIQLI

-133 LYDTNRVLGGT
+133 LYDTNRALGGT

-221 IVGTQTGTPVQSL
+221 IVGTQTGTPVQTL

-334 NINSLTT
+334 NVNSLTT

-376 ANADAALRTIQQA
+376 ANADAALRKIQQA

-407 SQASVSAEAARAQ
+407 SQASISAEAARAQ
-420 EKTNRQIDPN
+420 EKTNRQIDPT

-460 NKLKAEFDKR
+460 NKLKSEFDKR
-470 MSQADA
+470 MEQADFY
-476 STAAAIRLVGE
+476 TKLAIRQVGE
-487 GMPVGLAAGGFEV
+487 GIPVGLAAAGA
-500 GGVRIGSSEANKKF
+500 SEANKQF
-514 VEETAAMGLQIAR
+514 VAETAAMGLQVSR
-527 LGKEVDD
+527 LGKEVED

-543 SAYQAAGAAAAKANP
+543 SAYQAAGAAAAKASP

-566 QKDVYDPDAVYD
+566 QRDTTDPGAVYD
-578 FNSAALKSLTEQ
+578 FNSTVLKGLTEQ

-605 NDFQNIASST
+605 NDIQNVAQNT

-623 TFEEVIRNVES
+623 TLADAIKNIES
-634 LSAGTGKSADE
+634 LSLGTGKSADE
-645 YVKSLNLGFNT
+645 YVKNLNLGYNT
-656 ISEMKTASQ
+656 LSEMKTASQ

-715 QETALRRVLQTNQGN
+715 QEAALRRVLQTNQGN

-776 NRTMTDTQYRLAQ
+776 DRTMTSTQYRLAQ
-789 LNLELTIEK
+789 LRLELQLEQEK
-798 EKYEWYTKQADKQKE
+798 AKLYSKQADGQAKV
-813 AEQSRR
+813 EQSRR
-819 SQAQIER
+819 AQAQISRELWEAEKQATASHVSALMDALEVSQTQRNVTGQSQILTER
-826 EIWKFRQDQQAEMT
+826 LSILQQ
-840 SKRQEAF
+840 
-847 ENTLTSMF
+847 
-855 PLAGEMQ
+855 
-862 KMEMQLDFYT
+862 QL
-872 QMKELTKGNANEQM
+872 ELSKGNTEEEIKYRNE
-886 RWNAEIAKTRAQ
+886 IYKT
-898 MSALTAQRNAQ
+898 SAALEQLKKQREDQ
-909 MQQQVGSSVGATYT
+909 TYKSVISSLGGTFT
-923 PTTGLSGADKD
+923 PTNGLSGDDKE
-934 FADMQN
+934 FADFEN
-940 RMSSYDQAISKL
+940 RMSMYDQAIAKM
-952 SELNSEATAVAQSM
+952 SEVDSASTALANSIGNFSLAVVANAQD
-966 GNLTNSMIQFSQG
+966 
-979 SLDTTSMI
+979 SLDSITTIS
-987 ASGMQTVASMIQY
+987 AGMQMVGQMLAY
-1000 STSQQVSAIDQAI
+1000 SANQQISAIDQAI

-1020 GKSEASKAKLK
+1020 GKSEESKAKIK
-1031 KLEAEKLKIQQD
+1031 KLEAEKTKIQQRE
-1043 AAKKQI
+1043 AKKQI
-1049 IIQTAVAV
+1049 IISTAVA
-1057 MQAATAVPYPFSIP
+1057 MMNAAATRPFLP
-1071 LMVAAGLAGALA
+1071 LGLTMMATAAAAGALS
-1083 LAQASSASGMSSIA
+1083 LASASSASSIPSV
-1097 DSGADTTQY
+1097 DSGANTTQY

>member
-44 EQLGKMPKTL
+44 EQLGKMPRTL

-76 MAGITKSINDIG
+76 MAGITKSIDGIG

-117 AMGNDVAA
+117 TMGNDVAA

-133 LYDTNRVLGGT
+133 LYDTNRALGGT

-221 IVGTQTGTPVQSL
+221 IVGTQTGTPVQTL

-376 ANADAALRTIQQA
+376 ANADAALRKIQQA

-420 EKTNRQIDPN
+420 EKTNRQIDHT

-460 NKLKAEFDKR
+460 NKLKSEFDKR
-470 MSQADA
+470 MEQADFY
-476 STAAAIRLVGE
+476 TKLAIRQVGE
-487 GMPVGLAAGGFEV
+487 GIPVGLAAAGA
-500 GGVRIGSSEANKKF
+500 SEANKQF
-514 VEETAAMGLQIAR
+514 VAETAAMGLQVTR
-527 LGKEVDD
+527 LGKEVED

-566 QKDVYDPDAVYD
+566 QRDTTDPDAVYD
-578 FNSAALKSLTEQ
+578 FNSTVLKGLTEQ

-605 NDFQNIASST
+605 NDIQNVAQNT

-623 TFEEVIRNVES
+623 TLADAIKNIES
-634 LSAGTGKSADE
+634 LSLGTGKSADE
-645 YVKSLNLGFNT
+645 YVKNLNLGYNT
-656 ISEMKTASQ
+656 LSEMKTASQ

-715 QETALRRVLQTNQGN
+715 QEAALRRVLQTNQGN

-776 NRTMTDTQYRLAQ
+776 DRTMTTTQYRLAQ
-789 LNLELTIEK
+789 LKLELTVEK

-819 SQAQIER
+819 AQAQISRELWETEKQATASHVSALMDALEVSQTQRNVTGQAQILTER
-826 EIWKFRQDQQAEMT
+826 L
-840 SKRQEAF
+840 SVLQE
-847 ENTLTSMF
+847 
-855 PLAGEMQ
+855 
-862 KMEMQLDFYT
+862 QL
-872 QMKELTKGNANEQM
+872 ELSKGNTEEEIKYRNE
-886 RWNAEIAKTRAQ
+886 IYKTAA
-898 MSALTAQRNAQ
+898 ALEQLRKQREGQ
-909 MQQQVGSSVGATYT
+909 MQQQVGSSVGAVYT
-923 PTTGLSGADKD
+923 PTTGLSGEDKD

-940 RMSSYDQAISKL
+940 RMASYDQAISKL

-966 GNLTNSMIQFSQG
+966 GNLTNAMIQFSQG
-979 SLDTTSMI
+979 SLDTTSLI
-987 ASGMQTVASMIQY
+987 ASGMQTVSSMIQY
-1000 STSQQVSAIDQAI
+1000 STSQQVSAIDAAI

-1083 LAQASSASGMSSIA
+1083 LAQASSASSMSSIA
-1097 DSGADTTQY
+1097 DSGADTTSY
-1106 LTLGERQKNV
+1106 LTLGERQKNI
-1116 DVSMQASSGEL
+1116 DVSMSANAGEL
-1127 SYLRGDKGIGNAN
+1127 SYIRGDQGIGSAN
-1140 SFVPRAEGGMM
+1140 SFVPRAEGGNM

-1175 TPNDQLSDGSKTTSG
+1175 TPNDELKTSSNSTSG
-1190 RPIILNISTMDA
+1190 RPIILNISAMDA
-1202 ASFRDFASN
+1202 ASFREFASS
-1211 NSTALRDAV
+1211 NSGALRDAV

-1228 STLKSLGNM
+1228 ASLKTLGNS

>member
-19 TRTAKSIENVSD
+19 TRTAKSIENVAD

-76 MAGITKSINDIG
+76 MAGITKSIDGIG

-420 EKTNRQIDPN
+420 EKTNRQIDPT

-460 NKLKAEFDKR
+460 NKLKSEFDKR
-470 MSQADA
+470 MEQADFY
-476 STAAAIRLVGE
+476 TKLAIRQVGE
-487 GMPVGLAAGGFEV
+487 GIPVGIAAAGA
-500 GGVRIGSSEANKKF
+500 SEANKKF
-514 VEETAAMGLQIAR
+514 VEETAAMGLQVTR
-527 LGKEVDD
+527 LGKEVED

-566 QKDVYDPDAVYD
+566 QRDTTDPDAVYD
-578 FNSAALKSLTEQ
+578 FNSTVLKGLTEQ

-605 NDFQNIASST
+605 NDIQNVAQNT

-623 TFEEVIRNVES
+623 TLADAIKNIES
-634 LSAGTGKSADE
+634 LSQGTGKSADE
-645 YVKSLNLGFNT
+645 YVKNLNLGYNT
-656 ISEMKTASQ
+656 LSEMKTASQ

-776 NRTMTDTQYRLAQ
+776 NRTMTDAQYRLAQ

>member
-76 MAGITKSINDIG
+76 MAGITKSIDGIG

-420 EKTNRQIDPN
+420 EKTNRQIDPT

-460 NKLKAEFDKR
+460 NKLKSEFDKR
-470 MSQADA
+470 MEQADFY
-476 STAAAIRLVGE
+476 TKLAIRQVGE
-487 GMPVGLAAGGFEV
+487 GIPVGIAAAGA
-500 GGVRIGSSEANKKF
+500 SEANKKF
-514 VEETAAMGLQIAR
+514 VEETAAMGLQVTR
-527 LGKEVDD
+527 LGKEVED

-566 QKDVYDPDAVYD
+566 QRDTTDPDAVYD
-578 FNSAALKSLTEQ
+578 FNSTVLKGLTEQ

-605 NDFQNIASST
+605 NDIQNVAQNT

-623 TFEEVIRNVES
+623 TLADAIKNIES
-634 LSAGTGKSADE
+634 LSQGTGKSADE
-645 YVKSLNLGFNT
+645 YVKNLNLGYNT
-656 ISEMKTASQ
+656 LSEMKTASQ

-826 EIWKFRQDQQAEMT
+826 EIWKFRQDQIVSMAAGREEEQQRQFTTKPLMGNAERLQEQLKLYEDLKQKTLGNAAAQAEYN
-840 SKRQEAF
+840 K
-847 ENTLTSMF
+847 
-855 PLAGEMQ
+855 
-862 KMEMQLDFYT
+862 KI
-872 QMKELTKGNANEQM
+872 
-886 RWNAEIAKTRAQ
+886 AETRAQ
-898 MSALTAQRNAQ
+898 LAGLMAQRNAE
-909 MQQQVGSSVGATYT
+909 MQASVGSSVGAVYT
-923 PTTGLSGADKD
+923 PTTGLSGEDKD

>member
-44 EQLGKMPKTL
+44 EQLSKMPKTL

-69 KMQASRG
+69 NMQASRG
-76 MAGITKSINDIG
+76 MLSITKSIDSIG
-88 DKLDYLAIQLI
+88 TKLDDLAIAMI
-99 EVTDKLEI
+99 EVADKLEA

-125 ATEKVQDR
+125 TTEKVQDR
-133 LYDTNRVLGGT
+133 LYDTNRALGGT

-221 IVGTQTGTPVQSL
+221 IVGTQTGTPVQTL

-334 NINSLTT
+334 NVNSLTT

-376 ANADAALRTIQQA
+376 ANADAALRKIQQA

-402 TVFYT
+402 TVFYI
-407 SQASVSAEAARAQ
+407 SQASISAEAARAQ
-420 EKTNRQIDPN
+420 EKTNRQIDPT

-460 NKLKAEFDKR
+460 NKLKSEFDKR
-470 MSQADA
+470 MEQADFY
-476 STAAAIRLVGE
+476 TKLAIRQVGE
-487 GMPVGLAAGGFEV
+487 GIPVGLAAAGA
-500 GGVRIGSSEANKKF
+500 SEANKQF
-514 VEETAAMGLQIAR
+514 VAETAAMGLQVSR
-527 LGKEVDD
+527 LDKEVED
-534 STENLNAWK
+534 STENLTAWK
-543 SAYQAAGAAAAKANP
+543 SAFQTAGAAAAKANP

-578 FNSAALKSLTEQ
+578 FNSAALKGLTEQ
-590 QKAYNQTKKTASDLA
+590 QKAYNQTKKTSSDLA
-605 NDFQNIASST
+605 NDFQNIATST

-623 TFEEVIRNVES
+623 TFEEVIKNVSS

-656 ISEMKTASQ
+656 LSEMKTASQ

-715 QETALRRVLQTNQGN
+715 QEAALRRVLQTNQGN

-819 SQAQIER
+819 AQAQIER
-826 EIWKFRQDQQAEMT
+826 EIWKFRQDQIASMAAGREEEQQRQFTAKPLMGNAERLQEQLKLYEDLKQKTLGNAAAQAEYN
-840 SKRQEAF
+840 K
-847 ENTLTSMF
+847 
-855 PLAGEMQ
+855 
-862 KMEMQLDFYT
+862 KI
-872 QMKELTKGNANEQM
+872 
-886 RWNAEIAKTRAQ
+886 AETRAQ
-898 MSALTAQRNAQ
+898 LAGLRAQRNAE
-909 MQQQVGSSVGATYT
+909 MQASVGSSLGAVYT
-923 PTTGLSGADKD
+923 PTTGLSGEDKD
-934 FADMQN
+934 FADMGN
-940 RMSSYDQAISKL
+940 RMASYDQAISKL

-966 GNLTNSMIQFSQG
+966 GNLTNAMIQFSMG
-979 SLDTTSMI
+979 SLDTTSTI
-987 ASGMQTVASMIQY
+987 AAGMQTVASMIQY

-1097 DSGADTTQY
+1097 DSGADTTSY
-1106 LTLGERQKNV
+1106 LTLGERQKNI
-1116 DVSMQASSGEL
+1116 DVSMSANAGEL
-1127 SYLRGDKGIGNAN
+1127 SYIRGDKGIGGAN
-1140 SFVPRAEGGMM
+1140 SFVPRAEGGNM

-1175 TPNDQLSDGSKTTSG
+1175 TPNDELKTSSNSTSG
-1190 RPIILNISTMDA
+1190 RPIILNISAMDA
-1202 ASFRDFASN
+1202 ASFREFASS
-1211 NSTALRDAV
+1211 NSSALRDAV

-1228 STLKSLGNM
+1228 ASLKTLGNS

>member
-44 EQLGKMPKTL
+44 EQLGKMPRTL

-76 MAGITKSINDIG
+76 MAGITKSIDGIG

-117 AMGNDVAA
+117 TMGNDVAA

-133 LYDTNRVLGGT
+133 LYDTNRALGGT

-376 ANADAALRTIQQA
+376 ANADAALRKIQQA

-407 SQASVSAEAARAQ
+407 SQASISAEAARAQ
-420 EKTNRQIDPN
+420 EKTNRQIDPT

-460 NKLKAEFDKR
+460 NKLKSEFDKR
-470 MSQADA
+470 MEQADFY
-476 STAAAIRLVGE
+476 TKLAIRQVGE
-487 GMPVGLAAGGFEV
+487 GIPVGLAAAGA
-500 GGVRIGSSEANKKF
+500 SEANKQF
-514 VEETAAMGLQIAR
+514 VAETAAMGLQVTR
-527 LGKEVDD
+527 LGKEVED

-543 SAYQAAGAAAAKANP
+543 SAYQAAGAAAAKASP

-566 QKDVYDPDAVYD
+566 QRDTTDPDAVYD
-578 FNSAALKSLTEQ
+578 FNSTVLKGLTEQ

-605 NDFQNIASST
+605 NDIQNVAQNT

-623 TFEEVIRNVES
+623 TLADAIKNIES
-634 LSAGTGKSADE
+634 LSLGTGKSADE
-645 YVKSLNLGFNT
+645 YVKNLNLGYNT
-656 ISEMKTASQ
+656 LSEMKTASQ

-715 QETALRRVLQTNQGN
+715 QEAALRRVLQTNQGN

-1071 LMVAAGLAGALA
+1071 LMVGAGLAGALA

-1097 DSGADTTQY
+1097 DSGADTTSY
-1106 LTLGERQKNV
+1106 LTLGERQKNI
-1116 DVSMQASSGEL
+1116 DVSMSANAGEL
-1127 SYLRGDKGIGNAN
+1127 SYIRGDKGIGGAN
-1140 SFVPRAEGGMM
+1140 SFVPRAEGGNM

-1175 TPNDQLSDGSKTTSG
+1175 TPNDELKTSSNSTSG
-1190 RPIILNISTMDA
+1190 RPIILNISAMDA
-1202 ASFRDFASN
+1202 ASFREFASS
-1211 NSTALRDAV
+1211 NSGALRDAV

-1228 STLKSLGNM
+1228 ASLKTLGNS

>member
-76 MAGITKSINDIG
+76 MAGITKSIEGIG
-88 DKLDYLAIQLI
+88 DKLDDLALAMI
-99 EVTDKLEI
+99 EVSEKLES
-107 GFDGVSRSVK
+107 GFTHVGKSVK

-133 LYDTNRVLGGT
+133 LYDTNRALGNT
-144 ARGFNDTAGAA
+144 ARGFNDTTTSA

-178 MAKIGGSLPIMY
+178 MAKVGGSLPLMY
-190 AALASNI
+190 AAIASNV

-207 KLGDQLNRL
+207 KMGDQLNRL
-216 EKFGV
+216 EKFGT
-221 IVGTQTGTPVQSL
+221 IVGTQTGTPVQTL

-334 NINSLTT
+334 NVNSLST

-362 LDEVLRATPWEQFA
+362 LDDVLRATPWEQFA
-376 ANADAALRTIQQA
+376 ANADAALRKVQQA

-396 VIDAIN
+396 VIDSIN
-402 TVFYT
+402 AVFYT
-407 SQASVSAEAARAQ
+407 SQASISASAARAQ
-420 EKTNRQIDPN
+420 EETNRQIDPT
-430 NVGAVALSLA
+430 NVGAVALSLS

-453 KESLDKR
+453 KESLEKR
-460 NKLKAEFDKR
+460 NKLKADLDKR
-470 MSQADA
+470 MQQADA
-476 STAAAIRLVGE
+476 STAGAIRLVAQGA
-487 GMPVGLAAGGFEV
+487 PVGLAAGGFEV
-500 GGVRIGSSEANKKF
+500 GGVRIGSSEENQKF
-514 VEETAAMGLQIAR
+514 IADTAALALQVER
-527 LGKEVDD
+527 LDKEVED
-534 STENLNAWK
+534 STGNLNAWK

-566 QKDVYDPDAVYD
+566 QKDANDPDAVYD
-578 FNSAALKSLTEQ
+578 FNSATLKGLTEQ
-590 QKAYNQTKKTASDLA
+590 QKAYDQAKKTASDLA
-605 NDFQNIASST
+605 NDIQNIAQNT
-615 DTAAKTSA
+615 NTAAKTSA
-623 TFEEVIRNVES
+623 SLSDTIKTIES
-634 LSAGTGKSADE
+634 LSAGTGKNADE
-645 YVKSLNLGFNT
+645 YVKSLNLGYNT
-656 ISEMKTASQ
+656 LSEMKTASQ
-665 ALSEYVKL
+665 ALAGYVKL

-680 QLAVQQKIADVYNQ
+680 QLEVQQKIAEVYSQ

-706 RLELQQLEE
+706 RLEIQQLEE
-715 QETALRRVLQTNQGN
+715 QEAALKRVLETNKGN
-730 KAVEKEIEKIQLE
+730 KAIEGEIAKIQLE
-743 KLKLT
+743 RIKIT

-798 EKYEWYTKQADKQKE
+798 EKYVWYSKQIDKQKE

-819 SQAQIER
+819 AQAQIER
-826 EIWKFRQDQQAEMT
+826 EIWKFRQDQQREMASGRERALNISQT
-840 SKRQEAF
+840 SRNVTGESQR
-847 ENTLTSMF
+847 LTEQQALYQS
-855 PLAGEMQ
+855 LLEI
-862 KMEMQLDFYT
+862 
-872 QMKELTKGNANEQM
+872 TKGNAQ
-886 RWNAEIAKTRAQ
+886 AQ
-898 MSALTAQRNAQ
+898 EEYKRKIQETSAALAQLKMQRDAQ
-909 MQQQVGSSVGATYT
+909 MQQQVTSSVGGVYT
-923 PTTGLSGADKD
+923 PTTGLEGDDK
-934 FADMQN
+934 ANMDMQN
-940 RMSSYDQAISKL
+940 RMASYDQAISKL

-966 GNLTNSMIQFSQG
+966 GNLTNAMIQFSQG
-979 SLDTTSMI
+979 SLDTTSLV
-987 ASGMQTVASMIQY
+987 AAGMQTVSSMIQY
-1000 STSQQVSAIDQAI
+1000 SVGQQVSAIDAAI

-1020 GKSEASKAKLK
+1020 GKSEQSKAKIK

-1071 LMVAAGLAGALA
+1071 LMVAAGLAGAMA
-1083 LAQASSASGMSSIA
+1083 LAQASSASGMSSIG
-1097 DSGADTTQY
+1097 DSGAETAGY

-1116 DVSMQASSGEL
+1116 DVSMSANAGEL
-1127 SYLRGDKGIGNAN
+1127 SYIRGDQGIGNAN
-1140 SFVPRAEGGMM
+1140 SFVPRAEGGNM

-1163 TEVVTPMVPMKA
+1163 TEVITPMVPMKA
-1175 TPNDQLSDGSKTTSG
+1175 TPTDELKGSSKGTSG
-1190 RPIILNISTMDA
+1190 RPIVLNISTMDA
-1202 ASFRDFASN
+1202 ASFRDFASS
-1211 NSTALRDAV
+1211 NSAAFRDAV
-1220 ELALNENG
+1220 EQALNENG
-1228 STLKSLGNM
+1228 TTLKSLGNS

>member
-117 AMGNDVAA
+117 TMGNDVAA

-133 LYDTNRVLGGT
+133 LYDTNRALGGT

-221 IVGTQTGTPVQSL
+221 IVGTQTGTPVQTL

-334 NINSLTT
+334 NVNSLTT

-376 ANADAALRTIQQA
+376 ANADAALRKIQQA

-407 SQASVSAEAARAQ
+407 SQASISAEAARAQ

-460 NKLKAEFDKR
+460 NKLKSEFDKR
-470 MSQADA
+470 MEQADFY
-476 STAAAIRLVGE
+476 TKLAIRQVGE
-487 GMPVGLAAGGFEV
+487 GIPVGLAAAGA
-500 GGVRIGSSEANKKF
+500 SEANKQF
-514 VEETAAMGLQIAR
+514 VAETAAMGLQVTR
-527 LGKEVDD
+527 LGKEVED

-543 SAYQAAGAAAAKANP
+543 SAYQAAGAAAAKASP

-566 QKDVYDPDAVYD
+566 QRDTTDPDAVYD
-578 FNSAALKSLTEQ
+578 FNSTVLKGLTEQ

-623 TFEEVIRNVES
+623 TFEEVIKNISS

-656 ISEMKTASQ
+656 LSEMKTASQ

-715 QETALRRVLQTNQGN
+715 QEAALRRVLQTNQGN

-748 NQGMEAQKKVK
+748 NQGMEGQKKVK

-776 NRTMTDTQYRLAQ
+776 DRTMTSTQYRLAQ
-789 LNLELTIEK
+789 LKLELTIEE
-798 EKYEWYTKQADKQKE
+798 EKYEWYLKQADKQKE

-819 SQAQIER
+819 AQAQISRELWEAEKQATASHVSALMDALEVSQTQRNVTGQSQILTER
-826 EIWKFRQDQQAEMT
+826 LSILQQ
-840 SKRQEAF
+840 
-847 ENTLTSMF
+847 
-855 PLAGEMQ
+855 
-862 KMEMQLDFYT
+862 QL
-872 QMKELTKGNANEQM
+872 ELSKGNTEEEIKYRNE
-886 RWNAEIAKTRAQ
+886 IYKT
-898 MSALTAQRNAQ
+898 SAALEQLRKQRDSQ
-909 MQQQVGSSVGATYT
+909 MQQQVGSSVGAVYT
-923 PTTGLSGADKD
+923 PTTGLSGEDKD

-940 RMSSYDQAISKL
+940 RMASYDQAISKL

-966 GNLTNSMIQFSQG
+966 GNLTNAMIQFSQG

-1097 DSGADTTQY
+1097 DSGADTTSY
-1106 LTLGERQKNV
+1106 LTLGERQKNI
-1116 DVSMQASSGEL
+1116 DVSMSANAGEL
-1127 SYLRGDKGIGNAN
+1127 SYIRGDKGIGGAN
-1140 SFVPRAEGGMM
+1140 SFVPRAEGGNM

-1175 TPNDQLSDGSKTTSG
+1175 TPNDELKTSSNSTSG
-1190 RPIILNISTMDA
+1190 RPIILNISAMDA
-1202 ASFRDFASN
+1202 ASFREFASS
-1211 NSTALRDAV
+1211 NSSALRDAV

-1228 STLKSLGNM
+1228 ASLKTLGNS

>member
-19 TRTAKSIENVSD
+19 TSTAKSIENVSD

-76 MAGITKSINDIG
+76 MAGITKSIEGIG
-88 DKLDYLAIQLI
+88 DKLDDLALAMI
-99 EVTDKLEI
+99 EVSEKLES
-107 GFDGVSRSVK
+107 GFTHVGKSVK

-133 LYDTNRVLGGT
+133 LYDTNRALGNT
-144 ARGFNDTAGAA
+144 ARGFNDTTTSA

-178 MAKIGGSLPIMY
+178 MAKVGGSLPLMY
-190 AALASNI
+190 AAIASNV

-207 KLGDQLNRL
+207 KMGDQLNRL
-216 EKFGV
+216 EKFGT
-221 IVGTQTGTPVQSL
+221 IVGTQTGTPVQTL

-334 NINSLTT
+334 NVNSLST

-362 LDEVLRATPWEQFA
+362 LDDVLRATPWEQFA
-376 ANADAALRTIQQA
+376 ANADAALRKVQQA

-396 VIDAIN
+396 VIDSIN
-402 TVFYT
+402 AVFYT
-407 SQASVSAEAARAQ
+407 SQASISASAARAQ
-420 EKTNRQIDPN
+420 EETNRQIDPT
-430 NVGAVALSLA
+430 NVGAVALSLS

-453 KESLDKR
+453 KESLEKR
-460 NKLKAEFDKR
+460 NKLKADLDKR
-470 MSQADA
+470 MQQADA
-476 STAAAIRLVGE
+476 STAGAIRLVAQGA
-487 GMPVGLAAGGFEV
+487 PVGLAAGGFEV
-500 GGVRIGSSEANKKF
+500 GGVRIGSSEENQKF
-514 VEETAAMGLQIAR
+514 IADTAALALQVER
-527 LGKEVDD
+527 LDKEVED
-534 STENLNAWK
+534 STGNLNAWK

-566 QKDVYDPDAVYD
+566 QKDANDPDAVYD
-578 FNSAALKSLTEQ
+578 FNSATLKGLTEQ
-590 QKAYNQTKKTASDLA
+590 QKAYDQAKKTASDLA
-605 NDFQNIASST
+605 NDIQNIAQNT
-615 DTAAKTSA
+615 NTAAKTSA
-623 TFEEVIRNVES
+623 SLSDTIKTIES
-634 LSAGTGKSADE
+634 LSAGTGKNADE
-645 YVKSLNLGFNT
+645 YVKSLNLGYNT
-656 ISEMKTASQ
+656 LSEMKTASQ
-665 ALSEYVKL
+665 ALAGYVKL

-680 QLAVQQKIADVYNQ
+680 QLEVQQKIAEVYSQ

-706 RLELQQLEE
+706 RLEIQQLEE
-715 QETALRRVLQTNQGN
+715 QEAALKRVLETNKGN
-730 KAVEKEIEKIQLE
+730 KAIEGEIAKIQLE
-743 KLKLT
+743 RIKIT

-798 EKYEWYTKQADKQKE
+798 EKYVWYSKQIDKQKE

-819 SQAQIER
+819 AQAQIER
-826 EIWKFRQDQQAEMT
+826 EIWKFRQDQQREMASGRERALNISQT
-840 SKRQEAF
+840 SRNVTGESQR
-847 ENTLTSMF
+847 LTEQQALYQS
-855 PLAGEMQ
+855 LLEI
-862 KMEMQLDFYT
+862 
-872 QMKELTKGNANEQM
+872 TKGNAQ
-886 RWNAEIAKTRAQ
+886 AQ
-898 MSALTAQRNAQ
+898 EEYKRKIQETSAALAQLKMQRDAQ
-909 MQQQVGSSVGATYT
+909 MQQQVTSSVGGVYT
-923 PTTGLSGADKD
+923 PTTGLEGDDK
-934 FADMQN
+934 ANMDMQN
-940 RMSSYDQAISKL
+940 RMASYDQAISKL

-966 GNLTNSMIQFSQG
+966 GNLTNAMIQFSQG
-979 SLDTTSMI
+979 SLDTTSLV
-987 ASGMQTVASMIQY
+987 AAGMQTVSSMIQY
-1000 STSQQVSAIDQAI
+1000 SVGQQVSAIDAAI

-1020 GKSEASKAKLK
+1020 GKSEQSKAKIK

-1071 LMVAAGLAGALA
+1071 LMVAAGLAGAMA
-1083 LAQASSASGMSSIA
+1083 LAQASSASGMSSIG
-1097 DSGADTTQY
+1097 DSGAETAGY

-1116 DVSMQASSGEL
+1116 DVSMSANAGEL
-1127 SYLRGDKGIGNAN
+1127 SYIRGDQGIGNAN
-1140 SFVPRAEGGMM
+1140 SFVPRAEGGNM

-1163 TEVVTPMVPMKA
+1163 TEVITPMVPMKA
-1175 TPNDQLSDGSKTTSG
+1175 TPTDELKGSSKGTSG
-1190 RPIILNISTMDA
+1190 RPIVLNISTMDA
-1202 ASFRDFASN
+1202 ASFRDFASS
-1211 NSTALRDAV
+1211 NSAAFRDAV
-1220 ELALNENG
+1220 EQALNENG
-1228 STLKSLGNM
+1228 TTLKSLGNS

>member
-19 TRTAKSIENVSD
+19 TRTAKSIENVAD

-64 AKSLT
+64 ARSLT

-76 MAGITKSINDIG
+76 MAGITKSIDGIG

-144 ARGFNDTAGAA
+144 ARGFNDTASAA

-356 TKRFGY
+356 TRRFGY

-376 ANADAALRTIQQA
+376 ANADAALRKIQQA

-420 EKTNRQIDPN
+420 EKTNRQIDPT

-453 KESLDKR
+453 RESLDKR
-460 NKLKAEFDKR
+460 NKLKSEFDKR

-500 GGVRIGSSEANKKF
+500 GGMRIGSSEANKKF

-527 LGKEVDD
+527 LSKEVDD

-566 QKDVYDPDAVYD
+566 HRDTTDPGAVYD
-578 FNSAALKSLTEQ
+578 FNSAVLKGLTEE
-590 QKAYNQTKKTASDLA
+590 QKAYNQTKKTAGDLA
-605 NDFQNIASST
+605 NDMQNVAQST

-623 TFEEVIRNVES
+623 TLVAVIKNIES
-634 LSAGTGKSADE
+634 LSIGTGKSADE
-645 YVKSLNLGFNT
+645 YVKNLNLGYNT
-656 ISEMKTASQ
+656 LSEMKTASQ

-715 QETALRRVLQTNQGN
+715 QEAALRRVLQTNQGN

-776 NRTMTDTQYRLAQ
+776 DRTMTTTQYRLAQ
-789 LNLELTIEK
+789 LKLELTIEK

-819 SQAQIER
+819 AQAQISRELWEAEKQATASHVSALMDALEVSQTQRNVTGQSQILTER
-826 EIWKFRQDQQAEMT
+826 LSILQQ
-840 SKRQEAF
+840 
-847 ENTLTSMF
+847 
-855 PLAGEMQ
+855 
-862 KMEMQLDFYT
+862 QL
-872 QMKELTKGNANEQM
+872 ELSKGNTEEELKYRNE
-886 RWNAEIAKTRAQ
+886 IYKTVA
-898 MSALTAQRNAQ
+898 ALEQLRKQRESQ

-923 PTTGLSGADKD
+923 PTTGLIGEDKD

-940 RMSSYDQAISKL
+940 RMASYDQAISKL

-966 GNLTNSMIQFSQG
+966 GNLTNAMIQFSQG

-1163 TEVVTPMVPMKA
+1163 TEVITPMVPMKA
-1175 TPNDQLSDGSKTTSG
+1175 TPNDQLSEGSRSSSG

-1211 NSTALRDAV
+1211 NSTAFRDAV

-1228 STLKSLGNM
+1228 TTLKSLGNS

>member
-44 EQLGKMPKTL
+44 EQLGKMPRTL

-76 MAGITKSINDIG
+76 MAGITKSIDGIG

-117 AMGNDVAA
+117 TMGNDVAA

-133 LYDTNRVLGGT
+133 LYDTNRALGGT

-221 IVGTQTGTPVQSL
+221 IVGTQTGTPVQTL

-334 NINSLTT
+334 NVNSLTT

-376 ANADAALRTIQQA
+376 ANADAALRKIQQA

-407 SQASVSAEAARAQ
+407 SQASISAEAARAQ
-420 EKTNRQIDPN
+420 EKTNRQIDPT

-460 NKLKAEFDKR
+460 NKLKSEFDKR
-470 MSQADA
+470 MEQADFY
-476 STAAAIRLVGE
+476 TKLAIRQVGE
-487 GMPVGLAAGGFEV
+487 GIPVGLAAAGA
-500 GGVRIGSSEANKKF
+500 SEANKQF
-514 VEETAAMGLQIAR
+514 VAETAAMGLQVTR
-527 LGKEVDD
+527 LGKEVED

-543 SAYQAAGAAAAKANP
+543 SAYQAAGAAAAKASP

-566 QKDVYDPDAVYD
+566 QRDTTDPDAVYD
-578 FNSAALKSLTEQ
+578 FNSTVLKGLTEQ

-605 NDFQNIASST
+605 NDIQNVAQNT

-623 TFEEVIRNVES
+623 TLADAIKNIES
-634 LSAGTGKSADE
+634 LSLGTGKSADE
-645 YVKSLNLGFNT
+645 YVKNLNLGYNT
-656 ISEMKTASQ
+656 LSEMKTASQ

-715 QETALRRVLQTNQGN
+715 QEAALRRVLQTNQGN

-819 SQAQIER
+819 AQAQIER
-826 EIWKFRQDQQAEMT
+826 EIWKFRQDQIASMAAGREEEQQRQFTTKPLMGNAERLQEQLKLYEDLKQKTLGNAAAQAEYN
-840 SKRQEAF
+840 K
-847 ENTLTSMF
+847 
-855 PLAGEMQ
+855 
-862 KMEMQLDFYT
+862 KI
-872 QMKELTKGNANEQM
+872 
-886 RWNAEIAKTRAQ
+886 AETRAQ
-898 MSALTAQRNAQ
+898 LAGLRAQRNAE
-909 MQQQVGSSVGATYT
+909 MQASVGSSVGAVYT
-923 PTTGLSGADKD
+923 PTTGLSGEDKD

-940 RMSSYDQAISKL
+940 RMASYDQAISKL

-966 GNLTNSMIQFSQG
+966 GNLTNAMIQFSQG
-979 SLDTTSMI
+979 SLDTTSLI
-987 ASGMQTVASMIQY
+987 ASGMQTVSSMIQY
-1000 STSQQVSAIDQAI
+1000 STNQQVSAIDQAI

-1097 DSGADTTQY
+1097 DSGADTTSY
-1106 LTLGERQKNV
+1106 LTLGERQKNI
-1116 DVSMQASSGEL
+1116 DVSMSANAGEL
-1127 SYLRGDKGIGNAN
+1127 SYIRGDKGMGGAN
-1140 SFVPRAEGGMM
+1140 SFVPRAEGGNM

-1175 TPNDQLSDGSKTTSG
+1175 TPNDELKTSSNSTSG
-1190 RPIILNISTMDA
+1190 RPIILNISAMDA
-1202 ASFRDFASN
+1202 ASFREFASS
-1211 NSTALRDAV
+1211 NSGALRDAV

-1228 STLKSLGNM
+1228 ASLKTLGNS

>member
-76 MAGITKSINDIG
+76 MAGITKSIDGIG

-178 MAKIGGSLPIMY
+178 MAKVGGGLPLLY
-190 AALASNI
+190 AAIASNI

-420 EKTNRQIDPN
+420 EKTNRQIDPT

-460 NKLKAEFDKR
+460 NKLKSEFDKR
-470 MSQADA
+470 MEQADFY
-476 STAAAIRLVGE
+476 TKLAIRQVGE
-487 GMPVGLAAGGFEV
+487 GIPVGLAAAGA
-500 GGVRIGSSEANKKF
+500 SEANKQF
-514 VEETAAMGLQIAR
+514 VSETAAMGLQVAR
-527 LGKEVDD
+527 LDKEVSD
-534 STENLNAWK
+534 STENLTAWK

-566 QKDVYDPDAVYD
+566 QRDTTDPDAVYD
-578 FNSAALKSLTEQ
+578 FNSTVLKGLTEQ

-605 NDFQNIASST
+605 NDIQNVAQNT

-623 TFEEVIRNVES
+623 TLADAIKNIES
-634 LSAGTGKSADE
+634 LSLGTGKSADE
-645 YVKSLNLGFNT
+645 YVKNLNLGYNT
-656 ISEMKTASQ
+656 LSEMKTASQ

-715 QETALRRVLQTNQGN
+715 QEAALRRVLQTNQGN

-776 NRTMTDTQYRLAQ
+776 DRTMTTTQYRLAQ
-789 LNLELTIEK
+789 LKLELTIEK

-819 SQAQIER
+819 AQAQISR
-826 EIWKFRQDQQAEMT
+826 EIWEAEKQATATHVSALMDALEVSQTQRNVTGQSQILTERLSILQQ
-840 SKRQEAF
+840 
-847 ENTLTSMF
+847 
-855 PLAGEMQ
+855 
-862 KMEMQLDFYT
+862 QL
-872 QMKELTKGNANEQM
+872 ELSKGNTEEELKYRNE
-886 RWNAEIAKTRAQ
+886 IYKTAA
-898 MSALTAQRNAQ
+898 ALEQLRKQRESQ

-923 PTTGLSGADKD
+923 PTTGLSGEDKD

-966 GNLTNSMIQFSQG
+966 GNLTNAMIQFSQG

>member
-76 MAGITKSINDIG
+76 MLGITKSINDIG
-88 DKLDYLAIQLI
+88 TKLDDLAITMI
-99 EVTDKLEI
+99 EVADKLEV

-117 AMGNDVAA
+117 TMGNDVAA

-133 LYDTNRVLGGT
+133 LYDTNRALGGT
-144 ARGFNDTAGAA
+144 AKGFNDTTGAA

-356 TKRFGY
+356 TRRFGY

-376 ANADAALRTIQQA
+376 ANADAALRKIQQA

-420 EKTNRQIDPN
+420 EKTNRQIDPT

-453 KESLDKR
+453 RESLDKR
-460 NKLKAEFDKR
+460 NKLKSEFDKR
-470 MSQADA
+470 MEQADFY
-476 STAAAIRLVGE
+476 TKLAIRQVGE
-487 GMPVGLAAGGFEV
+487 GIPVGLAAAGA
-500 GGVRIGSSEANKKF
+500 SEANKQF
-514 VEETAAMGLQIAR
+514 VAETAAMGLQVTR
-527 LGKEVDD
+527 LGKEVED

-543 SAYQAAGAAAAKANP
+543 SAFQTAGAAAAKANP

-578 FNSAALKSLTEQ
+578 FNSAALKGLTEQ
-590 QKAYNQTKKTASDLA
+590 QKAYNQTKKTSSDLA

-623 TFEEVIRNVES
+623 TFEAVINNISS

-656 ISEMKTASQ
+656 LSEMKTASQ

-715 QETALRRVLQTNQGN
+715 QEAALRRVLQTNQGN

-776 NRTMTDTQYRLAQ
+776 DRTMTTTQYRLAQ
-789 LNLELTIEK
+789 LKLELTVEK

-819 SQAQIER
+819 AQAQISRELWEAEKQATASHVSALMDALEVSQTQRNVTGQAQILTER
-826 EIWKFRQDQQAEMT
+826 L
-840 SKRQEAF
+840 SVLQE
-847 ENTLTSMF
+847 
-855 PLAGEMQ
+855 
-862 KMEMQLDFYT
+862 QL
-872 QMKELTKGNANEQM
+872 ELSKGNTEEEIKYRNE
-886 RWNAEIAKTRAQ
+886 IYKTAA
-898 MSALTAQRNAQ
+898 ALEQLRKQREGQ
-909 MQQQVGSSVGATYT
+909 MQQQVGSSVGAVYT
-923 PTTGLSGADKD
+923 PTTGLSGEDKD

-940 RMSSYDQAISKL
+940 RMASYDQAISKL

-966 GNLTNSMIQFSQG
+966 GNLTNAMIQFSQG
-979 SLDTTSMI
+979 SLDTTSLI
-987 ASGMQTVASMIQY
+987 ASGMQTVSSMIQY
-1000 STSQQVSAIDQAI
+1000 STSQQVSAIDAAI

-1083 LAQASSASGMSSIA
+1083 LAQASSASSMSSIA
-1097 DSGADTTQY
+1097 DSGADTTSY
-1106 LTLGERQKNV
+1106 LTLGERQKNI
-1116 DVSMQASSGEL
+1116 DVSMSANAGEL
-1127 SYLRGDKGIGNAN
+1127 SYVRGDQGIGNAN
-1140 SFVPRAEGGMM
+1140 SFVPRAEGGNM

-1163 TEVVTPMVPMKA
+1163 TEVVTPMIPMKA
-1175 TPNDQLSDGSKTTSG
+1175 TPNDELKNSSNSTSG
-1190 RPIILNISTMDA
+1190 RPIILNISAMDA
-1202 ASFRDFASN
+1202 ASFREFASS
-1211 NSTALRDAV
+1211 NSGALRDAV

-1228 STLKSLGNM
+1228 ASLKTLGNS

>member
-76 MAGITKSINDIG
+76 MAGITKSIDGIG

-117 AMGNDVAA
+117 TMGNDVAA

-133 LYDTNRVLGGT
+133 LYDTNRALGGT

-221 IVGTQTGTPVQSL
+221 IVGTQTGTPVQTL

-334 NINSLTT
+334 NVNSLTT

-376 ANADAALRTIQQA
+376 ANADAALRKIQQA

-407 SQASVSAEAARAQ
+407 SQASISAEAARAQ
-420 EKTNRQIDPN
+420 EKTNRQIDPT

-460 NKLKAEFDKR
+460 NKLKSEFDKR
-470 MSQADA
+470 MEQADFY
-476 STAAAIRLVGE
+476 TKLAIRQVGE
-487 GMPVGLAAGGFEV
+487 GIPVGLAAAGA
-500 GGVRIGSSEANKKF
+500 SEANKQF
-514 VEETAAMGLQIAR
+514 VAETAAMGLQVSR
-527 LGKEVDD
+527 LGKEVED

-566 QKDVYDPDAVYD
+566 QRDTTDPDAVYD
-578 FNSAALKSLTEQ
+578 FNSTVLKGLTEQ

-605 NDFQNIASST
+605 NDIQNVAQNT

-623 TFEEVIRNVES
+623 TLADAIKNIES
-634 LSAGTGKSADE
+634 LSLGTGKSADE
-645 YVKSLNLGFNT
+645 YVKNLNLGYNT
-656 ISEMKTASQ
+656 LSEMKTASQ

-715 QETALRRVLQTNQGN
+715 QEAALRRVLQTNQGN

-819 SQAQIER
+819 AQAQIER
-826 EIWKFRQDQQAEMT
+826 EIWKFRQDQIASMAAGREEEQQRQFTAKPLMGNAERLQEQLKLYEDLKQKTLGNAAAQAEYN
-840 SKRQEAF
+840 K
-847 ENTLTSMF
+847 
-855 PLAGEMQ
+855 
-862 KMEMQLDFYT
+862 KI
-872 QMKELTKGNANEQM
+872 
-886 RWNAEIAKTRAQ
+886 AETRAQ
-898 MSALTAQRNAQ
+898 LAGLRAQRNAE
-909 MQQQVGSSVGATYT
+909 MQASVGSSLGAVYT
-923 PTTGLSGADKD
+923 PTTGLSGEDKD
-934 FADMQN
+934 FADMGN
-940 RMSSYDQAISKL
+940 RMASYDQAISKL

-966 GNLTNSMIQFSQG
+966 GNLTNAMIQFSMG
-979 SLDTTSMI
+979 SLDTTSTI
-987 ASGMQTVASMIQY
+987 AAGMQTVASMIQY

-1097 DSGADTTQY
+1097 DSGADTTSY
-1106 LTLGERQKNV
+1106 LTLGERQKNI
-1116 DVSMQASSGEL
+1116 DVSMSANAGEL
-1127 SYLRGDKGIGNAN
+1127 SYIRGDQGIGSAN
-1140 SFVPRAEGGMM
+1140 SFVPRAEGGNM

-1175 TPNDQLSDGSKTTSG
+1175 TPNDELKASSNSTSG
-1190 RPIILNISTMDA
+1190 RPIILNISAMDA
-1202 ASFRDFASN
+1202 ASFREFASS
-1211 NSTALRDAV
+1211 NSGALRDAV

-1228 STLKSLGNM
+1228 ASLKTLGNS

>member
-76 MAGITKSINDIG
+76 MAGITKSIDGIG

-133 LYDTNRVLGGT
+133 LYDTNRALGGT

-334 NINSLTT
+334 NVNSLTT

-376 ANADAALRTIQQA
+376 ANADAALRKIQQA

-407 SQASVSAEAARAQ
+407 SQASISAEAARAQ
-420 EKTNRQIDPN
+420 EKTNRQIDPT

-460 NKLKAEFDKR
+460 NKLKSEFDKR
-470 MSQADA
+470 MEQADFY
-476 STAAAIRLVGE
+476 TKLAIRQVGE
-487 GMPVGLAAGGFEV
+487 GIPVGLAAAGA
-500 GGVRIGSSEANKKF
+500 SEANKQF
-514 VEETAAMGLQIAR
+514 VAETAAMGLQVSR
-527 LGKEVDD
+527 LDKEVED
-534 STENLNAWK
+534 STENLTGWK
-543 SAYQAAGAAAAKANP
+543 SAFQTAGAAAAKANP

-578 FNSAALKSLTEQ
+578 FNSAALKGLTEQ
-590 QKAYNQTKKTASDLA
+590 QKAYNQTKKTSSDLA
-605 NDFQNIASST
+605 NDFQNIATST

-623 TFEEVIRNVES
+623 TFEEVIKNVSS

-656 ISEMKTASQ
+656 LSEMKTASQ

-715 QETALRRVLQTNQGN
+715 QEAALRRVLQTNQGN

-776 NRTMTDTQYRLAQ
+776 DRTMTSTQYRLAQ
-789 LNLELTIEK
+789 LRLELTIEE
-798 EKYEWYTKQADKQKE
+798 EKYEWYLKQADKQKE

-819 SQAQIER
+819 AQAQISRELWEAEKQATATHVSALMDALEVSQTQRNVTGQSQILTER
-826 EIWKFRQDQQAEMT
+826 LSILQQ
-840 SKRQEAF
+840 
-847 ENTLTSMF
+847 
-855 PLAGEMQ
+855 
-862 KMEMQLDFYT
+862 QL
-872 QMKELTKGNANEQM
+872 ELSKGNTEEEIKYRNE
-886 RWNAEIAKTRAQ
+886 IYKT
-898 MSALTAQRNAQ
+898 SAALEQLRKQRDSQ
-909 MQQQVGSSVGATYT
+909 MQQQVGSSVGAVYT
-923 PTTGLSGADKD
+923 PTTGLSGEDKD
-934 FADMQN
+934 FADMGN
-940 RMSSYDQAISKL
+940 RMASYDQAISKL

-966 GNLTNSMIQFSQG
+966 GNLTNAMIQFSQG

-1083 LAQASSASGMSSIA
+1083 LAQASSASSMSSIA
-1097 DSGADTTQY
+1097 DSGADTTSY
-1106 LTLGERQKNV
+1106 LTLGERQKNI
-1116 DVSMQASSGEL
+1116 DVSMSANAGEL
-1127 SYLRGDKGIGNAN
+1127 SYIRGDQGIGSAN
-1140 SFVPRAEGGMM
+1140 SFVPRAEGGNM

-1175 TPNDQLSDGSKTTSG
+1175 TPNDELKTSSNSTSG
-1190 RPIILNISTMDA
+1190 RPIILNISAMDA
-1202 ASFRDFASN
+1202 ASFREFASS
-1211 NSTALRDAV
+1211 NSSALRDAV

-1228 STLKSLGNM
+1228 ASLKTLGNS

>member
-76 MAGITKSINDIG
+76 MLSVTKSINDIG

-117 AMGNDVAA
+117 TMGNDVAA

-133 LYDTNRVLGGT
+133 LYDTNRALGGT

-221 IVGTQTGTPVQSL
+221 IVGTQTGTPVQTL

-334 NINSLTT
+334 NVNSLTT

-376 ANADAALRTIQQA
+376 ANADAALRKIQQA

-407 SQASVSAEAARAQ
+407 SQASISAEAARAQ
-420 EKTNRQIDPN
+420 EKTNRQIDPT

-460 NKLKAEFDKR
+460 NKLKSEFDKR
-470 MSQADA
+470 MEQADFY
-476 STAAAIRLVGE
+476 TKLAIRQVGE
-487 GMPVGLAAGGFEV
+487 GIPVGLAAAGA
-500 GGVRIGSSEANKKF
+500 SEANKQF
-514 VEETAAMGLQIAR
+514 VAETAAMGLQVTR
-527 LGKEVDD
+527 LGKEVED

-543 SAYQAAGAAAAKANP
+543 SAYQAAGAAAAKASP

-566 QKDVYDPDAVYD
+566 QRDTTDPDAVYD
-578 FNSAALKSLTEQ
+578 FNSTVLKGLTEQ

-605 NDFQNIASST
+605 NDIQNVAQNT

-623 TFEEVIRNVES
+623 TLADAIKNIES
-634 LSAGTGKSADE
+634 LSLGTGKSADE
-645 YVKSLNLGFNT
+645 YVKNLNLGYNT
-656 ISEMKTASQ
+656 LSEMKTASQ

-715 QETALRRVLQTNQGN
+715 QEAALRRVLQTNQGN

-776 NRTMTDTQYRLAQ
+776 DRTMTATQYRLAQ
-789 LNLELTIEK
+789 LKLELTIEK
-798 EKYEWYTKQADKQKE
+798 EKYEWYSRQTDKQKE

-819 SQAQIER
+819 AQAQISRELWEAEKQATASHVSALMDALEVSQTQRNVTGQSQILTER
-826 EIWKFRQDQQAEMT
+826 LSILQQ
-840 SKRQEAF
+840 
-847 ENTLTSMF
+847 
-855 PLAGEMQ
+855 
-862 KMEMQLDFYT
+862 QL
-872 QMKELTKGNANEQM
+872 ELSKGNTEEEIKYRNE
-886 RWNAEIAKTRAQ
+886 IYKT
-898 MSALTAQRNAQ
+898 SAALEQLRKQRDSQ
-909 MQQQVGSSVGATYT
+909 MQQQVGSSVGAVYT
-923 PTTGLSGADKD
+923 PTTGLSGEDKD

-940 RMSSYDQAISKL
+940 RMASYDQAISKL

-966 GNLTNSMIQFSQG
+966 GNLTNAMIQFSQG

-1083 LAQASSASGMSSIA
+1083 LAQASSASSMSSIA
-1097 DSGADTTQY
+1097 DSGADTTSY
-1106 LTLGERQKNV
+1106 LTLGERQKNI
-1116 DVSMQASSGEL
+1116 DVSMSANAGEL
-1127 SYLRGDKGIGNAN
+1127 SYIRGDKGIGGAN
-1140 SFVPRAEGGMM
+1140 SFVPRAEGGNM

-1175 TPNDQLSDGSKTTSG
+1175 TPNDELKTSSNSTSG
-1190 RPIILNISTMDA
+1190 RPIILNISAMDA
-1202 ASFRDFASN
+1202 ASFREFASS
-1211 NSTALRDAV
+1211 NSGALRDAV

-1228 STLKSLGNM
+1228 ASLKTLGNS

>member
-54 YSIERAADRA
+54 YSIERAADRV

-76 MAGITKSINDIG
+76 MMGITKSIDSIG
-88 DKLDYLAIQLI
+88 AKLDDLAIAMI
-99 EVTDKLEI
+99 EVSDKLES
-107 GFDGVSRSVK
+107 GFTHVGKSVK

-133 LYDTNRVLGGT
+133 LYDTNRVLSGT
-144 ARGFNDTAGAA
+144 TRGFNDTTTSA

-178 MAKIGGSLPIMY
+178 MAKVGGSLPLMY
-190 AALASNI
+190 AAIASNV

-207 KLGDQLNRL
+207 KMGDQLNRL
-216 EKFGV
+216 EKFGT
-221 IVGTQTGTPVQSL
+221 IVGTQTGTPVQTL

-334 NINSLTT
+334 NVNSLST

-362 LDEVLRATPWEQFA
+362 LDDVLRATPWEQFA
-376 ANADAALRTIQQA
+376 ANADAALRKVQQA

-396 VIDAIN
+396 VIDSIN
-402 TVFYT
+402 AVFYT
-407 SQASVSAEAARAQ
+407 SQASISASAARAQ
-420 EKTNRQIDPN
+420 EETNRQIDPT
-430 NVGAVALSLA
+430 NVGAVALSLS

-453 KESLDKR
+453 KESLEKR
-460 NKLKAEFDKR
+460 NKLKADLDKR
-470 MSQADA
+470 MQQADA
-476 STAAAIRLVGE
+476 STAGAIRLVAQGA
-487 GMPVGLAAGGFEV
+487 PVGLAAGGFEV
-500 GGVRIGSSEANKKF
+500 GGVRIGSSEENQKF
-514 VEETAAMGLQIAR
+514 IADTAALALQVER
-527 LGKEVDD
+527 LDKEVED
-534 STENLNAWK
+534 STGNLNAWK

-566 QKDVYDPDAVYD
+566 QKDANDPDAVYD
-578 FNSAALKSLTEQ
+578 FNSATLKGLTEQ
-590 QKAYNQTKKTASDLA
+590 QKAYDQAKKTASDLA
-605 NDFQNIASST
+605 NDIQNIAQNT
-615 DTAAKTSA
+615 NTAAKTSA
-623 TFEEVIRNVES
+623 SLSDTIKTIES
-634 LSAGTGKSADE
+634 LSAGTGKNADE
-645 YVKSLNLGFNT
+645 YVKSLNLGYNT
-656 ISEMKTASQ
+656 LSEMKTASQ
-665 ALSEYVKL
+665 ALAGYIKL
-673 TGNETKN
+673 TSNETKN
-680 QLAVQQKIADVYNQ
+680 QLEVQQKIAEVYNQ

-706 RLELQQLEE
+706 RLELQQLDE
-715 QETALRRVLQTNQGN
+715 QEAALRRVLQTNQGN
-730 KAVEKEIEKIQLE
+730 KAVEKEIEKVQLE

-748 NQGMEAQKKVK
+748 NQDMEAQKKVK

-776 NRTMTDTQYRLAQ
+776 DYTKTSTQYRLAQ
-789 LNLELTIEK
+789 LKLELQLEK
-798 EKYEWYTKQADKQKE
+798 EKTELYSKQENGLAKM
-813 AEQSRR
+813 EQSRR
-819 SQAQIER
+819 AQAQISR
-826 EIWKFRQDQQAEMT
+826 ELWEAEKQAT
-840 SKRQEAF
+840 A
-847 ENTLTSMF
+847 THV
-855 PLAGEMQ
+855 
-862 KMEMQLDFYT
+862 
-872 QMKELTKGNANEQM
+872 
-886 RWNAEIAKTRAQ
+886 
-898 MSALTAQRNAQ
+898 SALMDALEVSQTERNVTGQSQILTERLSISEKQLELSKDNTEEEIKYRNEIYKTSAALEQLKKQRDAQTQAG
-909 MQQQVGSSVGATYT
+909 VASSLGATYT
-923 PTTGLSGADKD
+923 PTTGLSGDDKKY
-934 FADMQN
+934 ADMQN
-940 RMSSYDQAISKL
+940 QMASYDEAISKL
-952 SELNSEATAVAQSM
+952 GALNSQATEVGQSI
-966 GNLTNSMIQFSQG
+966 GNLTNAMMQFSQG
-979 SLDTTSMI
+979 SLDTVSTVAAGMQMVSSMI
-987 ASGMQTVASMIQY
+987 AMGVSN
-1000 STSQQVSAIDQAI
+1000 QVSAIDQAI

-1031 KLEAEKLKIQQD
+1031 KLEAEKVKIQQD

-1057 MQAATAVPYPFSIP
+1057 MQAATAVPYPWSIP
-1071 LMVAAGLAGALA
+1071 LMIAAGVAGALS
-1083 LAQASSASGMSSIA
+1083 LAQASSASGMSSIG
-1097 DSGADTTQY
+1097 DSGTDTAQY
-1106 LTLGERQKNV
+1106 LSLGERQKNV
-1116 DVSMQASSGEL
+1116 DVSMSANAGEL
-1127 SYLRGDKGIGNAN
+1127 SYIRGDQGIGNAN
-1140 SFVPRAEGGMM
+1140 SFVPRAEGGNM

-1163 TEVVTPMVPMKA
+1163 TEVITPMVPMKA
-1175 TPNDQLSDGSKTTSG
+1175 TPTDELKGSSKSTSG
-1190 RPIILNISTMDA
+1190 RPIVLNISTMDA
-1202 ASFRDFASN
+1202 ASFRDFASS
-1211 NSTALRDAV
+1211 NSAAFRDAV
-1220 ELALNENG
+1220 EQALNENG
-1228 STLKSLGNM
+1228 TTLKSLGNS

>member
-76 MAGITKSINDIG
+76 MLSVTKSINDIG
-88 DKLDYLAIQLI
+88 AKLDDLAIQLI
-99 EVTDKLEI
+99 EVTDKLEM

-133 LYDTNRVLGGT
+133 LYDTNRALGGT
-144 ARGFNDTAGAA
+144 SRGFNDTAGAA

-178 MAKIGGSLPIMY
+178 MAKIGGGLPILY
-190 AALASNI
+190 AAIASNI
-197 FVLQSAFEQL
+197 YVLQSAFEQL

-216 EKFGV
+216 EQFGV

-234 ARSLQEAAG
+234 ARSLQEATG

-251 MRQASSA
+251 MRQASTA

-266 QLNKFGL
+266 QLSKFGL

-304 LDELGVT
+304 LDELGIT

-341 FQKQQAYANAVIAES
+341 FQKQQAYANAIIAES
-356 TKRFGY
+356 TKQLGY
-362 LDEVLRATPWEQFA
+362 LDEVLRLTPWELFA
-376 ANADAALRTIQQA
+376 ANADSALRKIQQA

-396 VIDAIN
+396 TIDAIN
-402 TVFYT
+402 TIFYI
-407 SQASVSAEAARAQ
+407 SQASISAEAARAQ
-420 EKTNRQIDPN
+420 EKTNKQIDPT
-430 NVGAVALSLA
+430 NVGAVALSLS

-453 KESLDKR
+453 RESLDKR

-470 MSQADA
+470 MEQADFY
-476 STAAAIRLVGE
+476 TNLAIRQVGE
-487 GMPVGLAAGGFEV
+487 GIPVGLAAAGA
-500 GGVRIGSSEANKKF
+500 SEANKQF
-514 VEETAAMGLQIAR
+514 VAETAAMGLQVAR
-527 LGKEVDD
+527 LDKEVAD

-543 SAYQAAGAAAAKANP
+543 SAFQTAGAAVAKANP

-566 QKDVYDPDAVYD
+566 QKDATDPDAVYD
-578 FNSAALKSLTEQ
+578 FNSAALKSLVEQ
-590 QKAYNQTKKTASDLA
+590 QKAYNQTKKTSGDLA
-605 NDFQNIASST
+605 NDFQNIARST

-623 TFEEVIRNVES
+623 TFEDVIRNVES

-645 YVKSLNLGFNT
+645 YVKNLNLGFNT
-656 ISEMKTASQ
+656 LSEMKTASQ

-715 QETALRRVLQTNQGN
+715 QEAALRRVLQTNQGN

-748 NQGMEAQKKVK
+748 NQDMEAKKKVK

-776 NRTMTDTQYRLAQ
+776 DRTMTSTQYRLAQ
-789 LNLELTIEK
+789 LKLELTIEE
-798 EKYEWYTKQADKQKE
+798 EKYEWYLKQADKQKE

-819 SQAQIER
+819 AQAQISRELWEAEKQATATHVSALMDALEVSQTQRNVTGQSQILTER
-826 EIWKFRQDQQAEMT
+826 LSILQQ
-840 SKRQEAF
+840 
-847 ENTLTSMF
+847 
-855 PLAGEMQ
+855 
-862 KMEMQLDFYT
+862 QL
-872 QMKELTKGNANEQM
+872 ELSKGNTEEEIKYRNE
-886 RWNAEIAKTRAQ
+886 IYKT
-898 MSALTAQRNAQ
+898 SAALEQLKKQREDQ
-909 MQQQVGSSVGATYT
+909 KYKSVVSSLGGTFT
-923 PTTGLSGADKD
+923 PTYGLSGADKE
-934 FADMQN
+934 FADFEN
-940 RMSSYDQAISKL
+940 RMSMYDQAIAKM
-952 SELNSEATAVAQSM
+952 SEVDSASTALANSIGNFSLAVVANAQD
-966 GNLTNSMIQFSQG
+966 
-979 SLDTTSMI
+979 SLDSITTIS
-987 ASGMQTVASMIQY
+987 AGMQMVGQMMAY
-1000 STSQQVSAIDQAI
+1000 SANQQISAIDQAI

-1020 GKSEASKAKLK
+1020 GKSEESKAKIK
-1031 KLEAEKLKIQQD
+1031 KLEAEKTKIQQRE
-1043 AAKKQI
+1043 AKKQI
-1049 IIQTAVAV
+1049 IISTAVA
-1057 MQAATAVPYPFSIP
+1057 MMNAAATRPFLP
-1071 LMVAAGLAGALA
+1071 LGLTMMATAAAAGALS
-1083 LAQASSASGMSSIA
+1083 LASASSASSIPSV
-1097 DSGADTTQY
+1097 DSGTNTTSY
-1106 LTLGERQKNV
+1106 LTVGERQKNV

>member
-44 EQLGKMPKTL
+44 EQLGKMPRTL

-76 MAGITKSINDIG
+76 MAGITKSIDGIG

-117 AMGNDVAA
+117 TMGNDVAA

-133 LYDTNRVLGGT
+133 LYDTNRALGGT

-334 NINSLTT
+334 NVNSLTT

-376 ANADAALRTIQQA
+376 ANADAALRKIQQA

-407 SQASVSAEAARAQ
+407 SQASISAEAARAQ
-420 EKTNRQIDPN
+420 EKTNRQIDPT

-460 NKLKAEFDKR
+460 NKLKSEFDKR
-470 MSQADA
+470 MEQADFY
-476 STAAAIRLVGE
+476 TKLAIRQVGE
-487 GMPVGLAAGGFEV
+487 GIPVGLAAAGA
-500 GGVRIGSSEANKKF
+500 SEANKQF
-514 VEETAAMGLQIAR
+514 VAETAAMGLQVTR
-527 LGKEVDD
+527 LGKEVED

-543 SAYQAAGAAAAKANP
+543 SAYQAAGAAAAKASP

-566 QKDVYDPDAVYD
+566 QRDTTDPDAVYD
-578 FNSAALKSLTEQ
+578 FNSTVLKGLTEQ
-590 QKAYNQTKKTASDLA
+590 QKAYNQTKKTASGLA
-605 NDFQNIASST
+605 NDIQNVAQNT

-623 TFEEVIRNVES
+623 TLADAIKNIES
-634 LSAGTGKSADE
+634 LSLGTGKSADE
-645 YVKSLNLGFNT
+645 YVKNLNLGYNT
-656 ISEMKTASQ
+656 LSEMKTASQ

-715 QETALRRVLQTNQGN
+715 QEAALRRVLQTNQGN

-748 NQGMEAQKKVK
+748 NQGMEAQKKIK

-776 NRTMTDTQYRLAQ
+776 DRTMTTTQYRLAQ
-789 LNLELTIEK
+789 LKLELTVEK

-819 SQAQIER
+819 AQAQISRELWETEKQATASHVSALMDALEVSQTQRNVTGQAQILTER
-826 EIWKFRQDQQAEMT
+826 L
-840 SKRQEAF
+840 SVLQE
-847 ENTLTSMF
+847 
-855 PLAGEMQ
+855 
-862 KMEMQLDFYT
+862 QL
-872 QMKELTKGNANEQM
+872 ELSKGNTEEEIKYRNE
-886 RWNAEIAKTRAQ
+886 IYKTAA
-898 MSALTAQRNAQ
+898 ALEQLRKQREGQ
-909 MQQQVGSSVGATYT
+909 MQQQVGSSVGAVYT
-923 PTTGLSGADKD
+923 PTTGLSGEDKN

-940 RMSSYDQAISKL
+940 RMASYDQAISKL

-966 GNLTNSMIQFSQG
+966 GNLTNAMIQFSQG
-979 SLDTTSMI
+979 SLDTTSLI
-987 ASGMQTVASMIQY
+987 ASGMQTVSSMIQY
-1000 STSQQVSAIDQAI
+1000 STSQQVSAIDAAI

-1083 LAQASSASGMSSIA
+1083 LAQASSASSMSSIA
-1097 DSGADTTQY
+1097 DSGADTTSY
-1106 LTLGERQKNV
+1106 LTLGERQKNI
-1116 DVSMQASSGEL
+1116 DVSMSANAGEL
-1127 SYLRGDKGIGNAN
+1127 SYIRGDQGIGSAN
-1140 SFVPRAEGGMM
+1140 SFVPRAEGGNM

-1175 TPNDQLSDGSKTTSG
+1175 TPNDELKTSSNSTSG
-1190 RPIILNISTMDA
+1190 RPIILNISAMDA
-1202 ASFRDFASN
+1202 ASFREFAS
-1211 NSTALRDAV
+1211 S
-1220 ELALNENG
+1220 
-1228 STLKSLGNM
+1228 

>member
-76 MAGITKSINDIG
+76 MLSVTKSINDIG
-88 DKLDYLAIQLI
+88 AKLDDLAIQLI

-221 IVGTQTGTPVQSL
+221 IVGTQTGTPVQTL

-460 NKLKAEFDKR
+460 NKLKSEFDKR
-470 MSQADA
+470 MEQADFY
-476 STAAAIRLVGE
+476 TKLAIRQVGE
-487 GMPVGLAAGGFEV
+487 GIPVGLAAAGA
-500 GGVRIGSSEANKKF
+500 SEANKQF
-514 VEETAAMGLQIAR
+514 VAETAAMGLQVAR
-527 LGKEVDD
+527 LDKEVTD
-534 STENLNAWK
+534 STENLTAWK

-566 QKDVYDPDAVYD
+566 QRDTTDPDAVYD
-578 FNSAALKSLTEQ
+578 FNSTVLKGLTEQ

-605 NDFQNIASST
+605 NDIQNVAQNT

-623 TFEEVIRNVES
+623 ALADAIKNIES
-634 LSAGTGKSADE
+634 LSLGTGKSADE
-645 YVKSLNLGFNT
+645 YVKNLNLGYNT
-656 ISEMKTASQ
+656 LSEMKTASQ
-665 ALSEYVKL
+665 ALFEYVKL

-715 QETALRRVLQTNQGN
+715 QEAALRRVLQTNQGN

-776 NRTMTDTQYRLAQ
+776 DRTMTATQYRLAQ
-789 LNLELTIEK
+789 LKLELTIEK
-798 EKYEWYTKQADKQKE
+798 EKYEWYSRQTDKQKE

-819 SQAQIER
+819 AQAQISRELWEAEKQATASHVSALMDALEVSQTQRNVTGQSQILTER
-826 EIWKFRQDQQAEMT
+826 LSILQQ
-840 SKRQEAF
+840 
-847 ENTLTSMF
+847 
-855 PLAGEMQ
+855 
-862 KMEMQLDFYT
+862 QL
-872 QMKELTKGNANEQM
+872 ELSKGNTEEEIKYRNE
-886 RWNAEIAKTRAQ
+886 IYKT
-898 MSALTAQRNAQ
+898 SAALEQLRKQRDSQ

-923 PTTGLSGADKD
+923 PTTGLSGEDKD

-966 GNLTNSMIQFSQG
+966 GNLTNAMIQFSQG

>member
-117 AMGNDVAA
+117 TMGNDVAA

-133 LYDTNRVLGGT
+133 LYDTNRALGGT

-221 IVGTQTGTPVQSL
+221 IVGTQTGTPVQTL

-334 NINSLTT
+334 NVNSLTT

-376 ANADAALRTIQQA
+376 ANADAALRKIQQA

-407 SQASVSAEAARAQ
+407 SQASISAEAARAQ
-420 EKTNRQIDPN
+420 EKTNRQIDPT

-460 NKLKAEFDKR
+460 NKLKSEFDKR
-470 MSQADA
+470 MEQADFY
-476 STAAAIRLVGE
+476 TKLAIRQVGE
-487 GMPVGLAAGGFEV
+487 GIPVGLAAAGA
-500 GGVRIGSSEANKKF
+500 SEANKQF
-514 VEETAAMGLQIAR
+514 VAETAAMGLQVTR
-527 LGKEVDD
+527 LGKEVED

-543 SAYQAAGAAAAKANP
+543 SAYQAAGAAAAKASP

-566 QKDVYDPDAVYD
+566 QRDTTDPDAVYD
-578 FNSAALKSLTEQ
+578 FNSTVLKGLTEQ

-605 NDFQNIASST
+605 NDIQNVAQNT

-623 TFEEVIRNVES
+623 TLADAIKNIES
-634 LSAGTGKSADE
+634 LSLGTGKSADE
-645 YVKSLNLGFNT
+645 YVKNLNLGYNT
-656 ISEMKTASQ
+656 LSEMKTASQ

-715 QETALRRVLQTNQGN
+715 QEAALRRVLQTNQGN

-798 EKYEWYTKQADKQKE
+798 EKYEWYSKQADKHKE

-819 SQAQIER
+819 AQAQIER

-898 MSALTAQRNAQ
+898 IAALTAQRNAQ
-909 MQQQVGSSVGATYT
+909 MQASVGSSLGAVYT
-923 PTTGLSGADKD
+923 PTTGLSGKDKD
-934 FADMQN
+934 FADMGN
-940 RMSSYDQAISKL
+940 RMASYDQAISKL

-966 GNLTNSMIQFSQG
+966 GNLTNAMIQFSMG
-979 SLDTTSMI
+979 SLDTTSTI
-987 ASGMQTVASMIQY
+987 AAGMQTVASMIQY

-1083 LAQASSASGMSSIA
+1083 LAQASSASSMSSIA
-1097 DSGADTTQY
+1097 DSGADTTSY
-1106 LTLGERQKNV
+1106 LTLGERQKNI
-1116 DVSMQASSGEL
+1116 DVSMSANAGEL
-1127 SYLRGDKGIGNAN
+1127 SYIRGDKGIGGAN
-1140 SFVPRAEGGMM
+1140 SFVPRAEGGNM

-1175 TPNDQLSDGSKTTSG
+1175 TPNDELKTSSNSTSG
-1190 RPIILNISTMDA
+1190 RPIILNISAMDA
-1202 ASFRDFASN
+1202 ASFREFASS
-1211 NSTALRDAV
+1211 NSGALRDAV

-1228 STLKSLGNM
+1228 ASLKTLGNS

>member
-76 MAGITKSINDIG
+76 MAGITKSIDGIG

-107 GFDGVSRSVK
+107 GFDGVSKSVK

-178 MAKIGGSLPIMY
+178 MAKVGGGLPLLY
-190 AALASNI
+190 AAIASNI

-420 EKTNRQIDPN
+420 EKTNRQIDPT

-460 NKLKAEFDKR
+460 NKLKSEFDKR
-470 MSQADA
+470 MEQADFY
-476 STAAAIRLVGE
+476 TKLAIRQVGE
-487 GMPVGLAAGGFEV
+487 GIPVGLAAAGA
-500 GGVRIGSSEANKKF
+500 SEANKQF
-514 VEETAAMGLQIAR
+514 VAETAAMGLQVAR
-527 LGKEVDD
+527 LDKEVTD
-534 STENLNAWK
+534 STENLTAWK
-543 SAYQAAGAAAAKANP
+543 SAYQAAGAAAAKASP

-566 QKDVYDPDAVYD
+566 QRDTTDPDAVYD
-578 FNSAALKSLTEQ
+578 FNSTVLKGLTEQ

-605 NDFQNIASST
+605 NDIQNVAQNT

-623 TFEEVIRNVES
+623 TLADAIKNIES
-634 LSAGTGKSADE
+634 LSLGTGKSADE
-645 YVKSLNLGFNT
+645 YVKNLNLGYNT
-656 ISEMKTASQ
+656 LSEMKTASK

-680 QLAVQQKIADVYNQ
+680 QLAVQQKIAEVYNQ

-715 QETALRRVLQTNQGN
+715 QEAALRRVLQTNQGN

-923 PTTGLSGADKD
+923 PTTGLSGEDKD